1 MASNVDIKL
10 MAGLDIDSS
19 IPQIKDDIA
28 QIQKKLEAAGIKI
41 NLVAEIDEQL
51 KDSLK
56 KLSGNKDMVSS
67 GKQLGEN
74 LAASLINGYNIK
86 SKDAQRQIK
95 NLTRSIFQMSF
106 DEIKTGKDNPEFLNT
121 FNQLGEVVKNNANII
136 KERMGIYDA
145 FYRYFQGLSNIK
157 IPKIVQNDKD
167 WNDLRKVYAGK
178 FVTDPKKKGIP
189 LDSIYQ
195 EMAPK
200 FTDLFSGTPDQT
212 KQFEEI
218 VKAVKLYQNDIN
230 GLEPV
235 NLKKAV
241 GWEDNMWSDLL
252 SDIGVM
258 REQIKAQMPQ
268 IEEEVKA
275 SAQNIKKSL
284 MDIDVSFDSAGVEQ
298 LTEKVKGYFTSLDG
312 ISDENVKLQFFKN
325 GNEDITSFNATIDK
339 GRGIIEKYNFAL
351 NSMGQYVY
359 SGGSVIDT
367 TGKDFAALTT
377 KASEYQQKLEL
388 LKTTYKDFLSGD
400 SANNPFKKLVD
411 SIDFS
416 NITDRGSLDEM
427 VSKLK
432 QATEQAKTFNAEIT
446 KKWSSN
452 AAEKL
457 EQYIKELPS
466 DLDYLEAKFK
476 GANFKMPE
484 NIVQSFA
491 NMRKEIKE
499 INNTQ
504 DPQQKI
510 EAYNRL
516 TAELNDVTKQ
526 YKQLN
531 LEQKNAE
538 KDSKLQTNKNLF
550 STNID
555 TWMNKNTAAAKVFS
569 EQLSDIKSKL
579 STADA
584 VEFDNLKRQFL
595 NIEAEAKQM
604 GLTTSGVV
612 KEIKEGFN
620 SAVTNVVSFTA
631 AMSTFRKMVDTAKS
645 LDTSLFNLQVA
656 TGQTRE
662 ETKGLMNTYNQMA
675 KELGSTTNEIA
686 EAADAWLRQG
696 RSIDE
701 TNELIK
707 DSAILSKIGM
717 IDSADATEYLTSSLN
732 GFKLSADS
740 ALAVISKLN
749 AVDMNAA
756 ASAGGIAES
765 MSKTASSAQ
774 QAGVSIDQLIGMIAT
789 LTDVSQASPE
799 NVGTAMKSIISRYTQ
814 VKANKFVDYESGDDL
829 SNVEKVLAKV
839 GVKIRDGVTDFRD
852 LGDVLD
858 ELADKWNT
866 LNDVEQNSISYN
878 LFGSYQSNFGRILL
892 SNWDKVEKL
901 TEMSENSSTE
911 ALDKFS
917 AYTDS
922 VQSHINSMIASY
934 EHLASVI
941 ADSEFLKGAA
951 DTGAAFLDT
960 ISAIIDKLGVMST
973 AMGAITAGAAL
984 KGHTIGVF
992 DNNGTDITFLGKTL
1006 EEMKQASAEGQK
1018 FGGLF
1023 TSNVIQPISNAQSV
1037 IDNYNKLVANQCVNQ
1052 DRINRLTDDLDM
1064 RKYLSGLNGAEAG
1077 MKGYTASLN
1086 MGTAATI
1093 GLKVATVALNM
1104 AFNMA
1109 VMAAVTASVSFL
1121 VNKYKELNPTVEEAT
1136 SALEENQ
1143 NELQKHTDKIEELSN
1158 QLKEAQDR
1166 LEELNDVGGIKSLTD
1181 QEEVDRLKNVTEEL
1195 KTQLAVEKERIAL
1208 KARDTLSSAEKAY
1221 HAYDPK
1227 YTDQGDEWKPQAVGA
1242 HGAYVPGSNGGKMS
1256 NSPVEELD
1264 NTIKAYEKAYEQL
1277 QQMQAEIDQ
1286 ASAEGN
1292 SSVVQ
1297 KLTTDYQNKQQELVG
1312 IRQHAYDTY
1321 TIVNG
1326 VNSAFKDISKS
1337 GEVLTTA
1344 EQSMF
1349 DETSRGIDVYNDF
1362 LGTIQKTAVNVDD
1375 LTDKTD
1381 TYSDEAEQSAQAQ
1394 EDLNAALKKT
1404 PEGKQ
1409 IAAINEMSTGFE
1421 KIDKIMKDV
1430 KDKGTFD
1437 YSNLADTNFTKAFS
1451 GMDSYDNFIKTV
1463 STYPSDLGKCQDA
1476 FNDLVTDF
1484 LNSSGIID
1492 NLTDDTADLTIA
1504 MLSNMGVSNAEE
1516 LVTEAL
1522 AAKHAQLAAQKY
1534 IDANAS
1540 NDLKDA
1546 TLDEY
1551 VQLLNE
1557 ASGSEVSKA
1566 ALAQLE
1572 LAKLA
1577 VNNVK
1582 IDTASDIEQVIA
1594 LANAAGASAA
1604 NLLELQRAESILGQI
1619 EAGTLDMDVPGNN
1632 LLADYANNTKNKLN
1646 NNTFKFEYEELDPEK
1661 FKKAIYDG
1669 GVKTNTPSKGSKG
1682 SQGAKDNSTID
1693 WISRSAD
1700 LLERESKRLET
1711 ALQDTWTAYTGLEEG
1726 DAERI
1731 NELFASLDTPD
1742 TSITDR
1748 LQEYADSLGM
1758 SMEELQ
1764 SMAADTSGLTGY
1776 DIDYIKKLFTMDLK
1790 PDSEGMNEL
1799 YEYANRFGMTLEQLK
1814 AASDSDNLPSQN
1826 DIDHI
1831 NTLFSR
1837 LDEPNQDS
1845 LDELNQ
1851 YANKLGLTLDELRN
1865 LAKDGGTT
1873 ESRQSIL
1880 TKLIEADQKSLDQA
1894 EQSLDYY
1901 KKSYE
1906 EYVSKVPDYRDKIEN
1921 GGTDIESFTGDQ
1933 KTQIENAM
1941 KAYDS
1946 MLDAQEK
1953 VKEFQKKIRDEKGT
1967 YYDTIVDKATK
1978 ENEKLA
1984 DANDLIQKQIDL
1996 LNTQGSIVSADMYEE
2011 MISNTGDQIDT
2022 YQQILQARQDELA
2035 DSMERGLKPGTEEWY
2050 SLTAAVMEAKG
2061 NIKDLEKAQ
2070 AEYEK
2075 QLRELPVTNLE
2086 KIGNIYQSI
2095 IDTIQ
2100 NWGAEMEA
2108 SGKTLNADYYQKLIN
2123 NANTSISNYKE
2134 EIEAIQDVM
2143 EDYNPGT
2150 DNWNE
2155 MNDKLQQCNSSISS
2169 LVQNMHK
2176 WNEELLNLPIQKI
2189 SDASDSLSKIVD
2201 GLNDVKSEHETVI
2214 SAVTGAISDE
2224 IDRLNDE
2231 KEAYEDTINDQKEA
2245 LQDRMD
2251 LLDKQN
2257 EKLKLQAQYEQAL
2270 YDLENATTQKTEKV
2284 IRNGELTYEANA
2296 DNLRNAQE
2304 TVQDSLAALKKQE
2317 LQDQMDAL
2325 DDALD
2330 DYNDKL
2336 QDTLDSLQKI
2346 SDKWSEIA
2354 SKKEQA
2360 DNEKTAT
2367 DILGKNWK
2375 DKVLSGN
2382 DNDIF
2387 QMFSKLYTDNV
2398 DQINKYQEQIDSTEH
2413 ISSLI
2418 QEYIDSYKA
2427 GTLTYEEAQ
2436 AGIHDLVSQ
2445 MNQKMSAMDNLQ
2457 NIYNYMGKV
2466 YDTAANGDAVFGGI
2480 QKAFKESGDQLISSL
2495 EQYQANA
2502 GLISESM
2509 SSWQQLTNNVESIK
2523 DILEDV
2529 KDNLKDTE
2537 RDSDSKKD
2545 KDDNVRGSGNSRATG
2560 KHSSKSVYG
2569 SSGFSAE
2576 KHHSGV
2582 FSGAVG
2588 SSSADKTDKIKV
2600 LEAEK
2605 LGPNEIPTVL
2615 ERGEMVFIP
2624 EQVQKFAEIL
2634 GTTAY
2639 VPDRSW
2645 MKSMYPSTTVNTKPN
2660 VVNVSVG
2667 DVKLTDVR
2675 DVDGFAKA
2683 MGRDFVPLARQAL
2696 ARF

>member
-56 KLSGNKDMVSS
+56 KLSNNKDVATS

-106 DEIKTGKDNPEFLNT
+106 NEIKSGKDNPEFLNT

-136 KERMGIYDA
+136 KERMGIYDD
-145 FYRYFQGLSNIK
+145 FYEYFQGLSKIK
-157 IPKIVQNDKD
+157 IPDIVQQDLGKD
-167 WNDLRKVYAGK
+167 WDSMRKVAARK
-178 FVTDPKKKGIP
+178 FVTNKNGIE

-195 EMAPK
+195 EMSDK
-200 FTDLFSGTPDQT
+200 YKDIFTGTTDQT
-212 KQFEEI
+212 EQFREI
-218 VKAVKLYQNDIN
+218 VNAIKAYRADI
-230 GLEPV
+230 GQLEPV
-235 NLKKAV
+235 DPSKIT
-241 GWEDNMWSDLL
+241 GFEDNMWSDLL

-268 IEEEVKA
+268 IEEEVKV

-325 GNEDITSFNATIDK
+325 GNEDIASFNATIDK

-351 NSMGQYVY
+351 NNMGQYVY
-359 SGGSVIDT
+359 SGGNIIDT
-367 TGKDFAALTT
+367 TGKDFAALTA

-400 SANNPFKKLVD
+400 SANNPFKQLVD

-457 EQYIKELPS
+457 DQYIKELPA

-504 DPQQKI
+504 DPQKKI

-526 YKQLN
+526 YKQLSI
-531 LEQKNAE
+531 EQKNAE

-569 EQLSDIKSKL
+569 EQLTDIKTKL
-579 STADA
+579 STADS

-595 NIEAEAKQM
+595 NIQAEAKQM

-717 IDSADATEYLTSSLN
+717 IDSADATEYLTSALN
-732 GFKLSADS
+732 GYKLSADS

-756 ASAGGIAES
+756 ANAGGIAES

-858 ELADKWNT
+858 ELAGKWNT
-866 LNDVEQNSISYN
+866 LNDVEQNAISYN

-901 TEMSENSSTE
+901 TEISENSSTE

-1109 VMAAVTASVSFL
+1109 VVAAVTASISFL

-1143 NELQKHTDKIEELSN
+1143 NELQQHTNKVEELSAK
-1158 QLKEAQDR
+1158 LKETQDR

-1195 KTQLAVEKERIAL
+1195 KTQLSVEKERQAL
-1208 KARDTLSSAEKAY
+1208 KARETLESADKAYKSYDQLYTSDGSVIGGKEEAMAYGSSNPAQEMEYTIAAYKRVQEEYDRITQEMANGGNTDKLTQEQAKLSTELNDIRNNALALYDVINKVNGAEASITDAGQELSEAEKEQFKETERGVGLYA
-1221 HAYDPK
+1221 DFLQFLK
-1227 YTDQGDEWKPQAVGA
+1227 TTSTYTD
-1242 HGAYVPGSNGGKMS
+1242 
-1256 NSPVEELD
+1256 
-1264 NTIKAYEKAYEQL
+1264 KAS
-1277 QQMQAEIDQ
+1277 D
-1286 ASAEGN
+1286 
-1292 SSVVQ
+1292 SV
-1297 KLTTDYQNKQQELVG
+1297 
-1312 IRQHAYDTY
+1312 
-1321 TIVNG
+1321 
-1326 VNSAFKDISKS
+1326 
-1337 GEVLTTA
+1337 
-1344 EQSMF
+1344 
-1349 DETSRGIDVYNDF
+1349 
-1362 LGTIQKTAVNVDD
+1362 
-1375 LTDKTD
+1375 D
-1381 TYSDEAEQSAQAQ
+1381 TYSDEAEQAAQAQ

-1409 IAAINEMSTGFE
+1409 IAAINEMYTGFE

-1451 GMDSYDNFIKTV
+1451 GMDSYDNFIKTI
-1463 STYPSDLGKCQDA
+1463 SAYPSDLGKCQDA

-1492 NLTDDTADLTIA
+1492 NLTDDTADLTTA

-1693 WISRSAD
+1693 WIKRSAE
-1700 LLERESKRLET
+1700 LLERESTRLQT
-1711 ALQDTWTAYTGLEEG
+1711 AIDDTWKAYTGLSQA
-1726 DAERI
+1726 DIERVQELFSMNLTPNSDEV
-1731 NELFASLDTPD
+1731 NELLD
-1742 TSITDR
+1742 
-1748 LQEYADSLGM
+1748 YADKLGV
-1758 SMEELQ
+1758 SIGELQ
-1764 SMAADTSGLTGY
+1764 DLANNNGL
-1776 DIDYIKKLFTMDLK
+1776 
-1790 PDSEGMNEL
+1790 
-1799 YEYANRFGMTLEQLK
+1799 
-1814 AASDSDNLPSQN
+1814 
-1826 DIDHI
+1826 
-1831 NTLFSR
+1831 
-1837 LDEPNQDS
+1837 
-1845 LDELNQ
+1845 
-1851 YANKLGLTLDELRN
+1851 
-1865 LAKDGGTT
+1865 
-1873 ESRQSIL
+1873 ESRQSL
-1880 TKLIEADQKSLDQA
+1880 LEQLIDVDKHRLDQGID
-1894 EQSLDYY
+1894 SLNYY
-1901 KKSYE
+1901 KNSYE
-1906 EYVSKVPDYRDKIEN
+1906 EYVAKVPEYRDKIEN
-1921 GGTDIESFTGDQ
+1921 GGIDIESFSGDE
-1933 KTQIENAM
+1933 KTKIENAM
-1941 KAYDS
+1941 NAYNS
-1946 MLDAQEK
+1946 YLD
-1953 VKEFQKKIRDEKGT
+1953 QKKTNLELSNTIRDNELK
-1967 YYDTIVDKATK
+1967 YYTIAIDEIDKKNARLS
-1978 ENEKLA
+1978 NS
-1984 DANDLIQKQIDL
+1984 NDLIQKQIDL
-1996 LNTQGSIVSADMYEE
+1996 LNTQGVTVSSSMYDQL
-2011 MISNTGDQIDT
+2011 ISNTEGQIG
-2022 YQQILQARQDELA
+2022 YQQEKLQKQKDQLIKAI
-2035 DSMERGLKPGTEEWY
+2035 TEEDLKVGSDKWY
-2050 SLTAAVMEAKG
+2050 ELNDEIMSTEG

-2086 KIGNIYQSI
+2086 KLGNIYQSI
-2095 IDTIQ
+2095 LDTIQ

-2108 SGKTLNADYYQKLIN
+2108 SGKTLDTDYYQKLIN

-2270 YDLENATTQKTEKV
+2270 YDLENTTTQKTEKV

-2304 TVQDSLAALKKQE
+2304 SVQDALAALKKQE

-2436 AGIHDLVSQ
+2436 AGIRDLVSQ

-2466 YDTAANGDAVFGGI
+2466 YDTAADGNSVFAGI
-2480 QKAFKESGDQLISSL
+2480 QKAFSESGNQLISSL

-2588 SSSADKTDKIKV
+2588 SSSADKTDKIRV

-2605 LGPNEIPTVL
+2605 LGPNEIPAVL
-2615 ERGEMVFIP
+2615 ERGEMVFTP
-2624 EQVQKFAEIL
+2624 EQMEKLVASFSA
-2634 GTTAY
+2634 TAY
-2639 VPDRSW
+2639 VPDNSW
-2645 MKSMYPSTTVNTKPN
+2645 IKNMYPSATVNTKPN
-2660 VVNVSVG
+2660 IVNVSVG

-2683 MGRDFVPLARQAL
+2683 MGKDFVPLARQAL

>member
-1 MASNVDIKL
+1 MANNVDIQL
-10 MAGLDIDSS
+10 LAGLDIDKSL
-19 IPQIKDDIA
+19 PEIKEDI
-28 QIQKKLEAAGIKI
+28 KSLESRLNAAGIKI
-41 NLVAEIDEQL
+41 NLSANVDEKLMQVIKNLGKDKSVAA
-51 KDSLK
+51 
-56 KLSGNKDMVSS
+56 S

-74 LAASLINGYNIK
+74 LAVSLINGYNIK
-86 SKDAQRQIK
+86 SKKAQRQIK

-200 FTDLFSGTPDQT
+200 FPDLFSGTPDQT

-252 SDIGVM
+252 SDIGIM

-268 IEEEVKA
+268 IEEKVKA

-298 LTEKVKGYFTSLDG
+298 LTEKVKGYFISLDG

-351 NSMGQYVY
+351 NNMGQYVY
-359 SGGSVIDT
+359 SGGSIIDT

-388 LKTTYKDFLSGD
+388 LKTTYKDFLFGD
-400 SANNPFKKLVD
+400 SANNPFKQLVD
-411 SIDFS
+411 SIDFT

-427 VSKLK
+427 VAKLK

-516 TAELNDVTKQ
+516 TSELNNVTKQ
-526 YKQLN
+526 YKQLSI
-531 LEQKNAE
+531 EQKNAE
-538 KDSKLQTNKNLF
+538 KDSKLQANKNLF

-569 EQLSDIKSKL
+569 EQLTDIKTKL
-579 STADA
+579 STADS

-595 NIEAEAKQM
+595 NIQAEAKQM

-675 KELGSTTNEIA
+675 RELGSTTNEIA

-717 IDSADATEYLTSSLN
+717 IDSADATEYLTSALN
-732 GFKLSADS
+732 GYKLSADN

-756 ASAGGIAES
+756 ADAGGIAES

-858 ELADKWNT
+858 ELAGKWNT
-866 LNDVEQNSISYN
+866 LNDVEQNAISYN

-901 TEMSENSSTE
+901 TEISENSSTE

-934 EHLASVI
+934 ENLASAI

-960 ISAIIDKLGVMST
+960 ISAIIAKLGVMST
-973 AMGAITAGAAL
+973 AMGAVTAGAAL
-984 KGHTIGVF
+984 KGRTIGVF

-1086 MGTAATI
+1086 MGTAATM

-1143 NELQKHTDKIEELSN
+1143 NELQQYNDKVKELSN
-1158 QLKEAQDR
+1158 QLKETQDR
-1166 LEELNDVGGIKSLTD
+1166 LEDLNGVGGIKSLTD

-1195 KTQLAVEKERIAL
+1195 KTQLSVEKERQAL
-1208 KARDTLSSAEKAY
+1208 KARETLESADKAYKSYDQLYTSDGSVIGGKEEAMAYGSSNPAQEMEYTIAAYKRVQDEYDRITQEMANGGNTDKLTQEQAKLSTELNDIRNNALALYDVINKVNGAEASITDAGQELSEAEKEQFKETERGVGLYADFLQY
-1221 HAYDPK
+1221 LK
-1227 YTDQGDEWKPQAVGA
+1227 TTSTYTD
-1242 HGAYVPGSNGGKMS
+1242 
-1256 NSPVEELD
+1256 
-1264 NTIKAYEKAYEQL
+1264 KAS
-1277 QQMQAEIDQ
+1277 D
-1286 ASAEGN
+1286 
-1292 SSVVQ
+1292 SV
-1297 KLTTDYQNKQQELVG
+1297 
-1312 IRQHAYDTY
+1312 
-1321 TIVNG
+1321 
-1326 VNSAFKDISKS
+1326 
-1337 GEVLTTA
+1337 
-1344 EQSMF
+1344 
-1349 DETSRGIDVYNDF
+1349 
-1362 LGTIQKTAVNVDD
+1362 
-1375 LTDKTD
+1375 D
-1381 TYSDEAEQSAQAQ
+1381 TYSDEAEQAAQAQ

-1409 IAAINEMSTGFE
+1409 ISAINEMSIGFE

-1437 YSNLADTNFTKAFS
+1437 YSNLADINFTKAFS
-1451 GMDSYDNFIKTV
+1451 GLDSYDSFIKTI

-1476 FNDLVTDF
+1476 FNSLVTDF
-1484 LNSSGIID
+1484 INASGIID
-1492 NLTDDTADLTIA
+1492 NLTDDTADLTTA

-1540 NDLKDA
+1540 NDLQDA
-1546 TLDEY
+1546 TLAEY
-1551 VQLLNE
+1551 VQFLNE
-1557 ASGSEVSKA
+1557 ASGADVSQT

-1572 LAKLA
+1572 LQKIA
-1577 VNNVK
+1577 VNKVK
-1582 IDTASDIEQVIA
+1582 IDTASDIDQIIA
-1594 LANAAGASAA
+1594 MANAAGASAES
-1604 NLLELQRAESILGQI
+1604 LLKLQRAKSILGQV

-1632 LLADYANNTKNKLN
+1632 LLEAYANNTVNQIESGM
-1646 NNTFKFEYEELDPEK
+1646 FDFDFQELDPEK
-1661 FKKAIYDG
+1661 FKKAVYDG
-1669 GVKTNTPSKGSKG
+1669 GVKTNTPSKGSG
-1682 SQGAKDNSTID
+1682 SKDKSAKENSTID
-1693 WISRSAD
+1693 WIKRSAE
-1700 LLERESKRLET
+1700 LLERESTRLQT
-1711 ALQDTWTAYTGLEEG
+1711 AIDDTWQAYTGLSQA
-1726 DAERI
+1726 DIERVQELFNMNLAPNSDEV
-1731 NELFASLDTPD
+1731 NELLD
-1742 TSITDR
+1742 
-1748 LQEYADSLGM
+1748 YADKLGV
-1758 SMEELQ
+1758 SIGELQ
-1764 SMAADTSGLTGY
+1764 DLANNNGL
-1776 DIDYIKKLFTMDLK
+1776 
-1790 PDSEGMNEL
+1790 
-1799 YEYANRFGMTLEQLK
+1799 
-1814 AASDSDNLPSQN
+1814 
-1826 DIDHI
+1826 
-1831 NTLFSR
+1831 
-1837 LDEPNQDS
+1837 
-1845 LDELNQ
+1845 
-1851 YANKLGLTLDELRN
+1851 
-1865 LAKDGGTT
+1865 
-1873 ESRQSIL
+1873 ESRQSL
-1880 TKLIEADQKSLDQA
+1880 LEQLIDVDKHRLDQGID
-1894 EQSLDYY
+1894 SLNYY
-1901 KKSYE
+1901 KNSYE
-1906 EYVSKVPDYRDKIEN
+1906 EYVAKVPEYRDKIEN
-1921 GGTDIESFTGDQ
+1921 GGIDIESFSGDE
-1933 KTQIENAM
+1933 KTNIENAM
-1941 KAYDS
+1941 NAYDS
-1946 MLDAQEK
+1946 YLD
-1953 VKEFQKKIRDEKGT
+1953 QKKTNLELSNTIRDNELK
-1967 YYDTIVDKATK
+1967 YYTIAIDEIDKKNARLS
-1978 ENEKLA
+1978 NS
-1984 DANDLIQKQIDL
+1984 NDLIQKQIDL
-1996 LNTQGSIVSADMYEE
+1996 LNTQGVTVSSSMYDQL
-2011 MISNTGDQIDT
+2011 ISNTEGQIG
-2022 YQQILQARQDELA
+2022 YQQEKLQKQKDQLVKAI
-2035 DSMERGLKPGTEEWY
+2035 TEEDLKVGSDKWY
-2050 SLTAAVMEAKG
+2050 ELNDEIMSTEG
-2061 NIKDLEKAQ
+2061 SIKDLEKAQ

-2086 KIGNIYQSI
+2086 KLGTIYQNI
-2095 IDTIQ
+2095 LDTIQ
-2100 NWGAEMEA
+2100 NWGSEMEA
-2108 SGKTLNADYYQKLIN
+2108 SGKKLNADYYQKLIN
-2123 NANTSISNYKE
+2123 SADESISNYKE
-2134 EIEAIQDVM
+2134 EIKAIQDVM
-2143 EDYNPGT
+2143 EDYDPGT

-2176 WNEELLNLPIQKI
+2176 WNEELLNLPIERI
-2189 SDASDSLSKIVD
+2189 TDASDSLSKIVE
-2201 GLNDVKSEHETVI
+2201 GLNEVKSEHETVI

-2304 TVQDSLAALKKQE
+2304 SVQDSLAALKKQE
-2317 LQDQMDAL
+2317 LQDQIDAL
-2325 DDALD
+2325 DDALN

-2336 QDTLDSLQKI
+2336 QDTLDNLQKI

-2354 SKKEQA
+2354 SKKEQQV
-2360 DNEKTAT
+2360 NENTAT
-2367 DILGKNWK
+2367 DILGKGWK

-2382 DNDIF
+2382 DADIF
-2387 QMFSKLYTDNV
+2387 QMFSKLYSDNV

-2466 YDTAANGDAVFGGI
+2466 YDTAADGNSVFAGI
-2480 QKAFKESGDQLISSL
+2480 QKAFSESGNQLISSL

-2537 RDSDSKKD
+2537 RDRDDD
-2545 KDDNVRGSGNSRATG
+2545 KDSGSKSHVTG

-2582 FSGAVG
+2582 FSGIVG
-2588 SSSADKTDKIKV
+2588 SSSADKTNKIKV

-2605 LGPNEIPTVL
+2605 LEPNEVPAIL
-2615 ERGEMVFIP
+2615 EHGEMVFTP
-2624 EQVQKFAEIL
+2624 EQVQKFAECL
-2634 GTTAY
+2634 GTTTY

-2645 MKSMYPSTTVNTKPN
+2645 MKNMYIKPNINEKPNTVNI
-2660 VVNVSVG
+2660 SMG
-2667 DVKLTDVR
+2667 DIKLTDVR

-2683 MGRDFVPLARQAL
+2683 FARDAKPLIRQAMGRDMR
-2696 ARF
+2696 

>member
-19 IPQIKDDIA
+19 VPQIKDDIA

-200 FTDLFSGTPDQT
+200 FPDLFSGTPDQT

-252 SDIGVM
+252 SDIGIM

-284 MDIDVSFDSAGVEQ
+284 MDIDVSFDSNGVEQ

-351 NSMGQYVY
+351 NNMGQYVY
-359 SGGSVIDT
+359 SGGNIIDT

-377 KASEYQQKLEL
+377 KASEYQQKFEL

-400 SANNPFKKLVD
+400 SANNPFKQLVD
-411 SIDFS
+411 SIDFT
-416 NITDRGSLDEM
+416 NITDRGSLDKM
-427 VSKLK
+427 VAKLK

-516 TAELNDVTKQ
+516 TSELNNVTKQ
-526 YKQLN
+526 YKQLSI
-531 LEQKNAE
+531 EQKNAE
-538 KDSKLQTNKNLF
+538 KDSKLQANKNLF

-569 EQLSDIKSKL
+569 EQLTDIKTKL
-579 STADA
+579 STADS

-595 NIEAEAKQM
+595 NIQAEAKQM

-686 EAADAWLRQG
+686 EAADTWLRQG

-756 ASAGGIAES
+756 ADAGGIAES

-858 ELADKWNT
+858 ELAGKWNT
-866 LNDVEQNSISYN
+866 LNDVEQNAISYN

-892 SNWDKVEKL
+892 SNWDKVNKL
-901 TEMSENSSTE
+901 TQISENSSTE
-911 ALDKFS
+911 ALNKFA

-922 VQSHINSMIASY
+922 VDAHINSMIASY

-960 ISAIIDKLGVMST
+960 ISAIINKLGVMST

-984 KGHTIGVF
+984 KGHTLGVF

-1037 IDNYNKLVANQCVNQ
+1037 IDNYNRLVQNQCVNQ
-1052 DRINRLTDDLDM
+1052 NRINKLTDDLDM

-1077 MKGYTASLN
+1077 MKGYIASLN
-1086 MGTAATI
+1086 MGTAATV

-1104 AFNMA
+1104 AFNIA
-1109 VMAAVTASVSFL
+1109 VVGAVTAGVTFL
-1121 VNKYKELNPTVEEAT
+1121 VNKYKELNPTIEEAT
-1136 SALEENQ
+1136 RSLEENQ
-1143 NELQKHTDKIEELSN
+1143 SELQKHADKVEELGKK
-1158 QLKEAQDR
+1158 LKEAQDK
-1166 LEELNDVGGIKSLTD
+1166 LEELNGVGGIKSLTD

-1195 KTQLAVEKERIAL
+1195 KTQLAVEKERQAL
-1208 KARDTLSSAEKAY
+1208 KARETLGSADKAY
-1221 HAYDPK
+1221 RSYDQLYTSDGSVIGGKEEAMAYGSSNPAQEMEYTIAAYKRVQDEYDRITQEMANGGNTDK
-1227 YTDQGDEWKPQAVGA
+1227 LTQEQAKLSTELNDIRNNALALYDVINKVNGAEASITNAGQELSEVEKEQFKETERGVGLYADFLKYLKTTSTYTD
-1242 HGAYVPGSNGGKMS
+1242 N
-1256 NSPVEELD
+1256 
-1264 NTIKAYEKAYEQL
+1264 
-1277 QQMQAEIDQ
+1277 
-1286 ASAEGN
+1286 ASD
-1292 SSVVQ
+1292 SV
-1297 KLTTDYQNKQQELVG
+1297 
-1312 IRQHAYDTY
+1312 
-1321 TIVNG
+1321 
-1326 VNSAFKDISKS
+1326 
-1337 GEVLTTA
+1337 
-1344 EQSMF
+1344 
-1349 DETSRGIDVYNDF
+1349 
-1362 LGTIQKTAVNVDD
+1362 
-1375 LTDKTD
+1375 D
-1381 TYSDEAEQSAQAQ
+1381 TYSDEAEQAAQAQ

-1451 GMDSYDNFIKTV
+1451 GMDSYDNFIKTI

-1476 FNDLVTDF
+1476 FNSLVTDF
-1484 LNSSGIID
+1484 LNGSGIID
-1492 NLTDDTADLTIA
+1492 NLTDDTADLTTA

-1551 VQLLNE
+1551 VQFLNE

-1604 NLLELQRAESILGQI
+1604 NLLELQRAESILGQV

-1632 LLADYANNTKNKLN
+1632 MLLDYANNTKNKLN

-1661 FKKAIYDG
+1661 FKKAVYDG
-1669 GVKTNTPSKGSKG
+1669 GVKTNTPSKGSSG
-1682 SQGAKDNSTID
+1682 SKGAKENSTID
-1693 WISRSAD
+1693 WIKRSAE
-1700 LLERESKRLET
+1700 LLERESTRLQT
-1711 ALQDTWTAYTGLEEG
+1711 AIDDTWKAYTGLSQA
-1726 DAERI
+1726 DIERVQELFSMNLTPNSDEV
-1731 NELFASLDTPD
+1731 NELLD
-1742 TSITDR
+1742 
-1748 LQEYADSLGM
+1748 YADKLGV
-1758 SMEELQ
+1758 SIGELQ
-1764 SMAADTSGLTGY
+1764 DLANNNGLESSQS
-1776 DIDYIKKLFTMDLK
+1776 L
-1790 PDSEGMNEL
+1790 
-1799 YEYANRFGMTLEQLK
+1799 LEQL
-1814 AASDSDNLPSQN
+1814 
-1826 DIDHI
+1826 IDVDKQ
-1831 NTLFSR
+1831 R
-1837 LDEPNQDS
+1837 LDQGIDS
-1845 LDELNQ
+1845 LN
-1851 YANKLGLTLDELRN
+1851 
-1865 LAKDGGTT
+1865 
-1873 ESRQSIL
+1873 
-1880 TKLIEADQKSLDQA
+1880 
-1894 EQSLDYY
+1894 YY
-1901 KKSYE
+1901 KNSYE
-1906 EYVSKVPDYRDKIEN
+1906 EYVAKVPEYRDKIEN
-1921 GGTDIESFTGDQ
+1921 GGIDIESFSGDE
-1933 KTQIENAM
+1933 KTKIENAM
-1941 KAYDS
+1941 NAYDS
-1946 MLDAQEK
+1946 YLN
-1953 VKEFQKKIRDEKGT
+1953 QKKTNLELSNTIRDNELK
-1967 YYDTIVDKATK
+1967 YYTIAIDEIDKKNARLS
-1978 ENEKLA
+1978 NS
-1984 DANDLIQKQIDL
+1984 NDLIQKQIDL
-1996 LNTQGSIVSADMYEE
+1996 LNTQGVTVSSSMYDQL
-2011 MISNTGDQIDT
+2011 ISNTEGQIG
-2022 YQQILQARQDELA
+2022 YQQEKLQKQKDQLIKAITE
-2035 DSMERGLKPGTEEWY
+2035 EGLKVGSDKWYELNDEIMSTEG
-2050 SLTAAVMEAKG
+2050 S
-2061 NIKDLEKAQ
+2061 IKDLEKAQ

-2075 QLRELPVTNLE
+2075 QLRELPITNLE
-2086 KIGNIYQSI
+2086 KLGTIYQNI
-2095 IDTIQ
+2095 LDTIQ

-2143 EDYNPGT
+2143 SDYDPGT

-2466 YDTAANGDAVFGGI
+2466 YDTAADGNSVFAGI
-2480 QKAFKESGDQLISSL
+2480 QKAFSESGNQLISSL

-2537 RDSDSKKD
+2537 RDRDDD
-2545 KDDNVRGSGNSRATG
+2545 KDSGSKSHVTG

-2605 LGPNEIPTVL
+2605 LEPNEIPAVL
-2615 ERGEMVFIP
+2615 ERGEMVFTP
-2624 EQVQKFAEIL
+2624 EQMEKLVASFSA
-2634 GTTAY
+2634 TAY
-2639 VPDRSW
+2639 VPDNSW
-2645 MKSMYPSTTVNTKPN
+2645 IKNMYPSATVNTKPN

>member
-51 KDSLK
+51 KGSLK
-56 KLSGNKDMVSS
+56 KLSGNKDVATS

-200 FTDLFSGTPDQT
+200 FPDLFSGTPDQT

-252 SDIGVM
+252 SDIGIM

-284 MDIDVSFDSAGVEQ
+284 MDIDVSFDSNGVEQ

-351 NSMGQYVY
+351 NNMGQYVY
-359 SGGSVIDT
+359 SGGNIIDT

-400 SANNPFKKLVD
+400 SANNPFKQLVD
-411 SIDFS
+411 SIDFT

-427 VSKLK
+427 VAKLK

-555 TWMNKNTAAAKVFS
+555 TWMNKNTTAAKVFS
-569 EQLSDIKSKL
+569 EQLTDIKTKL
-579 STADA
+579 STADS

-595 NIEAEAKQM
+595 NIQAEAKQM

-839 GVKIRDGVTDFRD
+839 DVKIRDGVTDFRD

-858 ELADKWNT
+858 ELAGKWNT
-866 LNDVEQNSISYN
+866 LNDVEQNAISYN

-901 TEMSENSSTE
+901 TEISENSSTE

-973 AMGAITAGAAL
+973 AMGAVTAGAAL
-984 KGHTIGVF
+984 KGHTLGVF

-1381 TYSDEAEQSAQAQ
+1381 TYSDEAEQAAQAQ

-1492 NLTDDTADLTIA
+1492 NLTDDTADLTTA

-1551 VQLLNE
+1551 VQFLNE

-1582 IDTASDIEQVIA
+1582 IDTSSDIDQIIA
-1594 LANAAGASAA
+1594 MANAAGASAA
-1604 NLLELQRAESILGQI
+1604 NLLELQRAESILGQV

-1632 LLADYANNTKNKLN
+1632 MLLDYANNTKNKLN

-1661 FKKAIYDG
+1661 FKKAVYDG
-1669 GVKTNTPSKGSKG
+1669 GVKSNTPSKGSSG
-1682 SQGAKDNSTID
+1682 SKGAKDNSTID

-1711 ALQDTWTAYTGLEEG
+1711 ALQDTWTAYTGLSEE
-1726 DAERI
+1726 DIERVQ
-1731 NELFASLDTPD
+1731 ELFNMPLSPDSKEVDELMDYASKLGI
-1742 TSITDR
+1742 SI
-1748 LQEYADSLGM
+1748 G
-1758 SMEELQ
+1758 ELQ
-1764 SMAADTSGLTGY
+1764 KLSENGGL
-1776 DIDYIKKLFTMDLK
+1776 
-1790 PDSEGMNEL
+1790 
-1799 YEYANRFGMTLEQLK
+1799 
-1814 AASDSDNLPSQN
+1814 
-1826 DIDHI
+1826 
-1831 NTLFSR
+1831 
-1837 LDEPNQDS
+1837 
-1845 LDELNQ
+1845 
-1851 YANKLGLTLDELRN
+1851 
-1865 LAKDGGTT
+1865 

-1880 TKLIEADQKSLDQA
+1880 TQKIDADQKSLDQA
-1894 EQSLDYY
+1894 KESLDYY
-1901 KKSYE
+1901 KQSYE
-1906 EYVSKVPDYRDKIEN
+1906 EYVSKVPEYRDKIEN
-1921 GGTDIESFTGDQ
+1921 GGTDIESFTSDQ
-1933 KTQIENAM
+1933 KAQID
-1941 KAYDS
+1941 KAIQAFDS
-1946 MLDAQEK
+1946 WKDSEEK
-1953 VKEFQKKIRDEKGT
+1953 VKELQKTIRDEKGT
-1967 YYDTIVDKATK
+1967 YYDNIVDGATK

-2011 MISNTGDQIDT
+2011 MMSNTEQQIDL
-2022 YQQILQARQDELA
+2022 YRQIQKTREDELYA
-2035 DSMERGLKPGTEEWY
+2035 RMNDEDDPLKVGTDEWY
-2050 SLTAAVMEAKG
+2050 NIMAAIAEAKG
-2061 NIKDLEKAQ
+2061 QVKSFEKEQ
-2070 AEYEK
+2070 ANLEK

-2095 IDTIQ
+2095 LDTIQ

-2108 SGKTLNADYYQKLIN
+2108 SGKTLDADYYQKLIN

-2176 WNEELLNLPIQKI
+2176 WNEELLKLPIDKI

-2284 IRNGELTYEANA
+2284 IRNGEMTYESNA

-2304 TVQDSLAALKKQE
+2304 SVQDALAALKKQE

-2354 SKKEQA
+2354 SKKEQQV
-2360 DNEKTAT
+2360 NETTAT

-2466 YDTAANGDAVFGGI
+2466 YDTAADGNSVFAGI
-2480 QKAFKESGDQLISSL
+2480 QKAFSESGNQLIASL

-2588 SSSADKTDKIKV
+2588 SSSADKTDKIRV

-2605 LGPNEIPTVL
+2605 LEPNEVPAVL
-2615 ERGEMVFIP
+2615 ERGEMVFTP
-2624 EQVQKFAEIL
+2624 EQMEKLVASFSA
-2634 GTTAY
+2634 TAY
-2639 VPDRSW
+2639 VPDNSW
-2645 MKSMYPSTTVNTKPN
+2645 IKNMYPSATVNTKPN
-2660 VVNVSVG
+2660 IVNVSVG

-2683 MGRDFVPLARQAL
+2683 MGKDFVPLARQAM

>member
-56 KLSGNKDMVSS
+56 KLSNNKDVATS

-106 DEIKTGKDNPEFLNT
+106 DEIKSGKDNPEFLNT
-121 FNQLGEVVKNNANII
+121 FNQLGNVVKNNANII

-145 FYRYFQGLSNIK
+145 FYKYFQGLSNIK

-200 FTDLFSGTPDQT
+200 FPDLFSGTPDQT

-284 MDIDVSFDSAGVEQ
+284 MDIDVSFDSAGVGQ

-351 NSMGQYVY
+351 NNMGQYVY
-359 SGGSVIDT
+359 SGGNIIDT

-388 LKTTYKDFLSGD
+388 LKTTYKDFLFGD
-400 SANNPFKKLVD
+400 SANNPFKQLVD
-411 SIDFS
+411 SIDFT

-427 VSKLK
+427 VAKLK

-457 EQYIKELPS
+457 EQYIKELPA

-484 NIVQSFA
+484 NIVQSFV

-516 TAELNDVTKQ
+516 TSELNNVTKQ
-526 YKQLN
+526 YKQLSI
-531 LEQKNAE
+531 EQKNAE
-538 KDSKLQTNKNLF
+538 KDSKLQANKNLF

-569 EQLSDIKSKL
+569 EQLTDIKTKL
-579 STADA
+579 STADS

-595 NIEAEAKQM
+595 NIQAEAKQM

-858 ELADKWNT
+858 ELAGKWNT
-866 LNDVEQNSISYN
+866 LNDVEQNAISYN

-901 TEMSENSSTE
+901 TEISENSSTE

-1109 VMAAVTASVSFL
+1109 VVAAVTASISFL

-1143 NELQKHTDKIEELSN
+1143 NELQQHTNKVEELSAK
-1158 QLKEAQDR
+1158 LKETQDR

-1195 KTQLAVEKERIAL
+1195 KTQLSVEKERQAL
-1208 KARDTLSSAEKAY
+1208 KARETLESADKAYKSYDQLYTSDGSVIGGKEEAMAYGSSNPAQEMEYTIAAYKRVQEEYDRITQEMANGGNTDKLTQEQAKLSTELNDIRNNALALYDVINKVNGAEASITDAGQELSEAEKEQFKETERGVGLYA
-1221 HAYDPK
+1221 DFLQFLK
-1227 YTDQGDEWKPQAVGA
+1227 TTSTYTD
-1242 HGAYVPGSNGGKMS
+1242 
-1256 NSPVEELD
+1256 
-1264 NTIKAYEKAYEQL
+1264 KAS
-1277 QQMQAEIDQ
+1277 D
-1286 ASAEGN
+1286 
-1292 SSVVQ
+1292 SV
-1297 KLTTDYQNKQQELVG
+1297 
-1312 IRQHAYDTY
+1312 
-1321 TIVNG
+1321 
-1326 VNSAFKDISKS
+1326 
-1337 GEVLTTA
+1337 
-1344 EQSMF
+1344 
-1349 DETSRGIDVYNDF
+1349 
-1362 LGTIQKTAVNVDD
+1362 
-1375 LTDKTD
+1375 D
-1381 TYSDEAEQSAQAQ
+1381 TYSDEAEQAAQAQ

-1409 IAAINEMSTGFE
+1409 IAAINEMYTGFE

-1451 GMDSYDNFIKTV
+1451 GMDSYDNFIKTI
-1463 STYPSDLGKCQDA
+1463 SAYPSDLGKCQDA

-1492 NLTDDTADLTIA
+1492 NLTDDTADLTTA

-1693 WISRSAD
+1693 WIKRSAE
-1700 LLERESKRLET
+1700 LLERESTRLQT
-1711 ALQDTWTAYTGLEEG
+1711 AIDDTWKAYTGLSQA
-1726 DAERI
+1726 DIERVQELFSMNLTPNSDEV
-1731 NELFASLDTPD
+1731 NELLD
-1742 TSITDR
+1742 
-1748 LQEYADSLGM
+1748 YADKLGV
-1758 SMEELQ
+1758 SIGELQ
-1764 SMAADTSGLTGY
+1764 DLANNNGL
-1776 DIDYIKKLFTMDLK
+1776 
-1790 PDSEGMNEL
+1790 
-1799 YEYANRFGMTLEQLK
+1799 
-1814 AASDSDNLPSQN
+1814 
-1826 DIDHI
+1826 
-1831 NTLFSR
+1831 
-1837 LDEPNQDS
+1837 
-1845 LDELNQ
+1845 
-1851 YANKLGLTLDELRN
+1851 
-1865 LAKDGGTT
+1865 
-1873 ESRQSIL
+1873 ESRQSL
-1880 TKLIEADQKSLDQA
+1880 LEQLIDVDKHRLDQGID
-1894 EQSLDYY
+1894 SLNYY
-1901 KKSYE
+1901 KNSYE
-1906 EYVSKVPDYRDKIEN
+1906 EYVAKVPEYRDKIEN
-1921 GGTDIESFTGDQ
+1921 GGIDIESFSGDE
-1933 KTQIENAM
+1933 KTKIENAM
-1941 KAYDS
+1941 NAYNS
-1946 MLDAQEK
+1946 YLD
-1953 VKEFQKKIRDEKGT
+1953 QKKTNLELSNTIRDNELK
-1967 YYDTIVDKATK
+1967 YYTIAIDEIDKKNARLS
-1978 ENEKLA
+1978 NS
-1984 DANDLIQKQIDL
+1984 NDLIQKQIDL
-1996 LNTQGSIVSADMYEE
+1996 LNTQGVTVSSSMYDQL
-2011 MISNTGDQIDT
+2011 ISNTEGQIG
-2022 YQQILQARQDELA
+2022 YQQEKLQKQKDQLIKAI
-2035 DSMERGLKPGTEEWY
+2035 TEEDLKVGSDKWY
-2050 SLTAAVMEAKG
+2050 ELNDEIMSTEG

-2086 KIGNIYQSI
+2086 KLGNIYQSI
-2095 IDTIQ
+2095 LDTIQ

-2108 SGKTLNADYYQKLIN
+2108 SGKTLDTDYYQKLIN

-2270 YDLENATTQKTEKV
+2270 YDLSTVTTQHIDKV
-2284 IRNGELTYEANA
+2284 VREGEITYESNA
-2296 DNLRNAQE
+2296 DNLRNAE
-2304 TVQDSLAALKKQE
+2304 ESVQDALAALKKQE

-2466 YDTAANGDAVFGGI
+2466 YDTAADGDAVFGGI

-2495 EQYQANA
+2495 QQYQANA

-2588 SSSADKTDKIKV
+2588 SSSADKTDKIRV

-2605 LGPNEIPTVL
+2605 LGPNEIPAVL
-2615 ERGEMVFIP
+2615 ERGEMVFTP
-2624 EQVQKFAEIL
+2624 EQMEKLVASFSA
-2634 GTTAY
+2634 TAY
-2639 VPDRSW
+2639 VPDNSW
-2645 MKSMYPSTTVNTKPN
+2645 IKNMYPSATVNTKPN
-2660 VVNVSVG
+2660 IVNVSVG

>member
-56 KLSGNKDMVSS
+56 KLSGNKDVATS

-106 DEIKTGKDNPEFLNT
+106 DEIKSGKDNPEFLNT

-189 LDSIYQ
+189 LDNIYQ

-200 FTDLFSGTPDQT
+200 FPDLFSGTPDQT

-351 NSMGQYVY
+351 NNMGQYVY
-359 SGGSVIDT
+359 SGGSIIDT

-400 SANNPFKKLVD
+400 SANNPFKQLVD
-411 SIDFS
+411 SIDFT

-427 VSKLK
+427 VAKLK

-476 GANFKMPE
+476 GTNFKMPE

-516 TAELNDVTKQ
+516 TSELNNVTKQ
-526 YKQLN
+526 YKQLSI
-531 LEQKNAE
+531 EQKNAE
-538 KDSKLQTNKNLF
+538 KDSKLQSNKNLF

-569 EQLSDIKSKL
+569 EQLTDIKTKL
-579 STADA
+579 STADS
-584 VEFDNLKRQFL
+584 VEFDNLKRQFQ

-675 KELGSTTNEIA
+675 RELGSTTNEIA

-858 ELADKWNT
+858 ELAGKWNT
-866 LNDVEQNSISYN
+866 LNDVEQNAISYN

-901 TEMSENSSTE
+901 TEISQNSSTE

-984 KGHTIGVF
+984 KGHTLGVF

-1052 DRINRLTDDLDM
+1052 NRINRLTDDLDM

-1086 MGTAATI
+1086 MGTAATM

-1104 AFNMA
+1104 AFNM
-1109 VMAAVTASVSFL
+1109 AVTASVSFL

-1143 NELQKHTDKIEELSN
+1143 NELQQHNDKVKELSN
-1158 QLKEAQDR
+1158 QLKETQDR
-1166 LEELNDVGGIKSLTD
+1166 LEELNGVGGIKSLTD
-1181 QEEVDRLKNVTEEL
+1181 QEEIDRLKNVTEEL
-1195 KTQLAVEKERIAL
+1195 KTQISVEKERQAL
-1208 KARDTLSSAEKAY
+1208 KARETLESADKAY
-1221 HAYDPK
+1221 KSYGQLYTSDGSVIGGKEEAMAYGSSNPAQEMEYTIAAYKRVQEEYDRITAEIANGGNTDK
-1227 YTDQGDEWKPQAVGA
+1227 LTQEQAKLSTELNDIRNNALALYDVINKVNGAEASITNAGQELSEVEKEQFKETERGVGLYADFLKYLKTTSTYTD
-1242 HGAYVPGSNGGKMS
+1242 
-1256 NSPVEELD
+1256 
-1264 NTIKAYEKAYEQL
+1264 KAA
-1277 QQMQAEIDQ
+1277 D
-1286 ASAEGN
+1286 
-1292 SSVVQ
+1292 SV
-1297 KLTTDYQNKQQELVG
+1297 
-1312 IRQHAYDTY
+1312 
-1321 TIVNG
+1321 
-1326 VNSAFKDISKS
+1326 
-1337 GEVLTTA
+1337 
-1344 EQSMF
+1344 
-1349 DETSRGIDVYNDF
+1349 
-1362 LGTIQKTAVNVDD
+1362 
-1375 LTDKTD
+1375 D
-1381 TYSDEAEQSAQAQ
+1381 TYSDEAEQAAQAQ

-1451 GMDSYDNFIKTV
+1451 GMDSYDNFIKTI

-1492 NLTDDTADLTIA
+1492 NLTDDTADLTTA

-1534 IDANAS
+1534 IDANAT

-1557 ASGSEVSKA
+1557 ASGSEVSKT

-1572 LAKLA
+1572 LAKIA
-1577 VNNVK
+1577 VNGVK
-1582 IDTASDIEQVIA
+1582 IDTSSDIDQVIA

-1604 NLLELQRAESILGQI
+1604 NLLELQRAESILGQV

-1632 LLADYANNTKNKLN
+1632 MLLDYANNTKNKLN

-1661 FKKAIYDG
+1661 FKKAVYDG
-1669 GVKTNTPSKGSKG
+1669 GVKSNTPSKGSSG

-1711 ALQDTWTAYTGLEEG
+1711 ALQDTWTAYTGLSEE
-1726 DAERI
+1726 DIERVQ
-1731 NELFASLDTPD
+1731 ELFNMPLS
-1742 TSITDR
+1742 
-1748 LQEYADSLGM
+1748 
-1758 SMEELQ
+1758 
-1764 SMAADTSGLTGY
+1764 
-1776 DIDYIKKLFTMDLK
+1776 
-1790 PDSEGMNEL
+1790 PDSKEV
-1799 YEYANRFGMTLEQLK
+1799 
-1814 AASDSDNLPSQN
+1814 
-1826 DIDHI
+1826 
-1831 NTLFSR
+1831 
-1837 LDEPNQDS
+1837 
-1845 LDELNQ
+1845 DELMD
-1851 YANKLGLTLDELRN
+1851 YANKLGISIGELQKLSEN
-1865 LAKDGGTT
+1865 GGL

-1880 TKLIEADQKSLDQA
+1880 TQKIDADQKSLDQA
-1894 EQSLDYY
+1894 KESLDYY
-1901 KKSYE
+1901 KQSYE
-1906 EYVSKVPDYRDKIEN
+1906 EYVSKVPEYRDKIEN
-1921 GGTDIESFTGDQ
+1921 GGTDIESFTSDQ
-1933 KTQIENAM
+1933 KAQIDKAIQAFDSWKDSEEN
-1941 KAYDS
+1941 
-1946 MLDAQEK
+1946 
-1953 VKEFQKKIRDEKGT
+1953 VKELQKKIRDEKGT
-1967 YYDTIVDKATK
+1967 YYDNIVDGATK

-2011 MISNTGDQIDT
+2011 MMSNTEQQIDL
-2022 YQQILQARQDELA
+2022 YRQIQKTREDELYA
-2035 DSMERGLKPGTEEWY
+2035 RMNDEDDPLKVGTDEWY
-2050 SLTAAVMEAKG
+2050 NIMAAIAEAKG
-2061 NIKDLEKAQ
+2061 QVKSFEKELANQ
-2070 AEYEK
+2070 EK

-2086 KIGNIYQSI
+2086 KLGNIYQSI
-2095 IDTIQ
+2095 LDTIQ

-2108 SGKTLNADYYQKLIN
+2108 SGKTLDADYYQKLIN

-2176 WNEELLNLPIQKI
+2176 WNEELLKLPIDKI

-2270 YDLENATTQKTEKV
+2270 YDLSTVTTQHIDKV
-2284 IRNGELTYEANA
+2284 VREGEITYESNA
-2296 DNLRNAQE
+2296 DNLRNAE
-2304 TVQDSLAALKKQE
+2304 ESVQDALAALKKQE

-2354 SKKEQA
+2354 SKKEQQV
-2360 DNEKTAT
+2360 NETTAT

-2398 DQINKYQEQIDSTEH
+2398 DQINKYQEQIDSTEY

-2436 AGIHDLVSQ
+2436 AGIRDLVSQ

-2480 QKAFKESGDQLISSL
+2480 QKAFKESGNQLISSL

-2605 LGPNEIPTVL
+2605 LGPNEIPAVL
-2615 ERGEMVFIP
+2615 ERGEMVFTP
-2624 EQVQKFAEIL
+2624 EQMEKLVASFSA
-2634 GTTAY
+2634 TAY
-2639 VPDRSW
+2639 VPDNSW
-2645 MKSMYPSTTVNTKPN
+2645 IKNMYPSATVNTKPN
-2660 VVNVSVG
+2660 IVNVSVG

-2683 MGRDFVPLARQAL
+2683 MGKDFVPLARQAM

>member
-56 KLSGNKDMVSS
+56 KLSNNKDVATS

-106 DEIKTGKDNPEFLNT
+106 DEIKSGKDNPEFLNT
-121 FNQLGEVVKNNANII
+121 FNQLGNVVKNNANII

-145 FYRYFQGLSNIK
+145 FYKYFQGLSNIK

-200 FTDLFSGTPDQT
+200 FPDLFSGTPDQT

-218 VKAVKLYQNDIN
+218 VKAVKLYQHDIN
-230 GLEPV
+230 GLKPV

-252 SDIGVM
+252 SDIGIM

-351 NSMGQYVY
+351 NNMGQYVY
-359 SGGSVIDT
+359 SGGSIIDT

-388 LKTTYKDFLSGD
+388 LKTTYKDFLFGD
-400 SANNPFKKLVD
+400 SANNPFKQLVD
-411 SIDFS
+411 SIDFT

-427 VSKLK
+427 VAKLK

-516 TAELNDVTKQ
+516 TSELNNVTKQ
-526 YKQLN
+526 YKQLSI
-531 LEQKNAE
+531 EQKNAE
-538 KDSKLQTNKNLF
+538 KDSKLQANKNLF

-569 EQLSDIKSKL
+569 EQLTDIKTKL
-579 STADA
+579 STADS

-595 NIEAEAKQM
+595 NIQAEAKQM

-858 ELADKWNT
+858 ELAGKWNT
-866 LNDVEQNSISYN
+866 LNDVEQNAISYN

-901 TEMSENSSTE
+901 TEISENSSTE

-1086 MGTAATI
+1086 MGTAATM

-1109 VMAAVTASVSFL
+1109 VMAAVTASISFL

-1143 NELQKHTDKIEELSN
+1143 NELQQHTNEVEELSAK
-1158 QLKEAQDR
+1158 LKETQDK
-1166 LEELNDVGGIKSLTD
+1166 LEELNNVGGIKSLTD

-1381 TYSDEAEQSAQAQ
+1381 TYSDEAEQAAQAQ

-1451 GMDSYDNFIKTV
+1451 GMDSYDNFIKTI
-1463 STYPSDLGKCQDA
+1463 SAYPSDLGKCQDA

-1492 NLTDDTADLTIA
+1492 NLTDDTAELTTA

-1551 VQLLNE
+1551 VQFLNE

-1582 IDTASDIEQVIA
+1582 IDTSSDIDQIIA
-1594 LANAAGASAA
+1594 MANAAGASAA
-1604 NLLELQRAESILGQI
+1604 NLLELQRAESILGQA
-1619 EAGTLDMDVPGNN
+1619 EAGTLDMNVPGNN
-1632 LLADYANNTKNKLN
+1632 LLLDYANNTKNKLN

-1661 FKKAIYDG
+1661 FKKAVYDG
-1669 GVKTNTPSKGSKG
+1669 GVKSNTPSKGSSG

-1711 ALQDTWTAYTGLEEG
+1711 ALQDTWTAYTGLSEE
-1726 DAERI
+1726 DIERVQ
-1731 NELFASLDTPD
+1731 ELFNMPLSPDSKEVDELMDYASKLGI
-1742 TSITDR
+1742 SI
-1748 LQEYADSLGM
+1748 G
-1758 SMEELQ
+1758 ELQ
-1764 SMAADTSGLTGY
+1764 KLSENGGL
-1776 DIDYIKKLFTMDLK
+1776 
-1790 PDSEGMNEL
+1790 
-1799 YEYANRFGMTLEQLK
+1799 
-1814 AASDSDNLPSQN
+1814 
-1826 DIDHI
+1826 
-1831 NTLFSR
+1831 
-1837 LDEPNQDS
+1837 
-1845 LDELNQ
+1845 
-1851 YANKLGLTLDELRN
+1851 
-1865 LAKDGGTT
+1865 

-1880 TKLIEADQKSLDQA
+1880 TQKIDADQKSLDQA
-1894 EQSLDYY
+1894 KESLDYY
-1901 KKSYE
+1901 KQSYE
-1906 EYVSKVPDYRDKIEN
+1906 EYVSKVPEYRDKIEN
-1921 GGTDIESFTGDQ
+1921 GGTDIESFTSDQ
-1933 KTQIENAM
+1933 KAQID
-1941 KAYDS
+1941 KAIQAFDS
-1946 MLDAQEK
+1946 WKDSEEK
-1953 VKEFQKKIRDEKGT
+1953 VKELQKTIRDEKGT
-1967 YYDTIVDKATK
+1967 YYDNIVDGAAK

-1996 LNTQGSIVSADMYEE
+1996 LNTQGAIVSADMYEE
-2011 MISNTGDQIDT
+2011 MMSNTEDQIDT

-2035 DSMERGLKPGTEEWY
+2035 DSMERGLEPGTKEWY
-2050 SLTAAVMEAKG
+2050 KLVSAVMEAKG
-2061 NIKDLEKAQ
+2061 NIKDLEKEQ
-2070 AEYEK
+2070 ANLEK

-2086 KIGNIYQSI
+2086 KLGNIYQSI
-2095 IDTIQ
+2095 LDTIQ

-2123 NANTSISNYKE
+2123 SANTSISNYKE

-2143 EDYNPGT
+2143 EDYTPGT

-2176 WNEELLNLPIQKI
+2176 WNEELLKLPIDKI

-2270 YDLENATTQKTEKV
+2270 YDLSTVTTQHIDKV
-2284 IRNGELTYEANA
+2284 VREGEITYESNA
-2296 DNLRNAQE
+2296 DNLRNAE
-2304 TVQDSLAALKKQE
+2304 ESVQDALAALKKQE

-2354 SKKEQA
+2354 SKKEQQV
-2360 DNEKTAT
+2360 NETTAT
-2367 DILGKNWK
+2367 DILGKGWK

-2382 DNDIF
+2382 DADIF
-2387 QMFSKLYTDNV
+2387 QMFSKLYSDNV

-2466 YDTAANGDAVFGGI
+2466 YDTAADGNSVFAGI
-2480 QKAFKESGDQLISSL
+2480 QKAFSESGNQLISSL

-2545 KDDNVRGSGNSRATG
+2545 KDENVRGSGNSRATG

-2588 SSSADKTDKIKV
+2588 SSSADKTDKIRV

-2605 LGPNEIPTVL
+2605 LEPNEVPAVL
-2615 ERGEMVFIP
+2615 ERGEMVFTP
-2624 EQVQKFAEIL
+2624 EQMEKLVASFSA
-2634 GTTAY
+2634 TAY
-2639 VPDRSW
+2639 VPDNSW
-2645 MKSMYPSTTVNTKPN
+2645 IKNMYPSATVNTKPN
-2660 VVNVSVG
+2660 IVNVSVG

-2683 MGRDFVPLARQAL
+2683 MGKDFVPLARQAL

>member
-19 IPQIKDDIA
+19 IPQIKDDIV

-86 SKDAQRQIK
+86 SKEAQRQIK
-95 NLTRSIFQMSF
+95 NLTRSIFQMSY

-200 FTDLFSGTPDQT
+200 FPDLFSGTPDQT

-252 SDIGVM
+252 SDIGIM

-359 SGGSVIDT
+359 SGGSIIDT
-367 TGKDFAALTT
+367 TGKEFAELTA
-377 KASEYQQKLEL
+377 KAAEYQQKLEL

-400 SANNPFKKLVD
+400 SANNPFKQLVD
-411 SIDFS
+411 SIDFT

-427 VSKLK
+427 VAKLK

-457 EQYIKELPS
+457 EQYIKELPA

-858 ELADKWNT
+858 ELAGKWNT
-866 LNDVEQNSISYN
+866 LNDVEQNAISYN

-901 TEMSENSSTE
+901 TEISETSSTE

-973 AMGAITAGAAL
+973 AMGAVTAGAAL
-984 KGHTIGVF
+984 KGHTLGVF

-1086 MGTAATI
+1086 MGTAATM

-1158 QLKEAQDR
+1158 QLKETQDR
-1166 LEELNDVGGIKSLTD
+1166 LEELNGVGGIKSLTD

-1195 KTQLAVEKERIAL
+1195 KTQLSVEKERQAL
-1208 KARDTLSSAEKAY
+1208 KARETLESADKAY
-1221 HAYDPK
+1221 KSYDQLYTSDGSVIGGKEEAMAYGSSNPAQEMEYTIAAYKRVQEEYDRITAEIANGGNTDK
-1227 YTDQGDEWKPQAVGA
+1227 LTQEQAKLSTELNDIRNNALALYDVINKVNGAEASITNAGQELSEVEKEQFKETERGVGLYADFLKYLKTTSTYTD
-1242 HGAYVPGSNGGKMS
+1242 
-1256 NSPVEELD
+1256 
-1264 NTIKAYEKAYEQL
+1264 KAA
-1277 QQMQAEIDQ
+1277 D
-1286 ASAEGN
+1286 
-1292 SSVVQ
+1292 SV
-1297 KLTTDYQNKQQELVG
+1297 
-1312 IRQHAYDTY
+1312 
-1321 TIVNG
+1321 
-1326 VNSAFKDISKS
+1326 
-1337 GEVLTTA
+1337 
-1344 EQSMF
+1344 
-1349 DETSRGIDVYNDF
+1349 
-1362 LGTIQKTAVNVDD
+1362 
-1375 LTDKTD
+1375 D
-1381 TYSDEAEQSAQAQ
+1381 TYSDEAEQAAQAQ

-1430 KDKGTFD
+1430 KNKGTFD

-1451 GMDSYDNFIKTV
+1451 GMDSYDNFIKTI

-1492 NLTDDTADLTIA
+1492 NLTDDTADLTTA

-1557 ASGSEVSKA
+1557 ASSSEVSKA

-1604 NLLELQRAESILGQI
+1604 NLLELQRAESILGQV

-1632 LLADYANNTKNKLN
+1632 MLADYANNTKNKLN

-1711 ALQDTWTAYTGLEEG
+1711 ALQDTWTAYTGLSEE
-1726 DAERI
+1726 DIERVQ
-1731 NELFASLDTPD
+1731 ELFNMPLSPDSKEVDELMDYASKLGI
-1742 TSITDR
+1742 SI
-1748 LQEYADSLGM
+1748 G
-1758 SMEELQ
+1758 ELQ
-1764 SMAADTSGLTGY
+1764 KLSENGGL
-1776 DIDYIKKLFTMDLK
+1776 
-1790 PDSEGMNEL
+1790 
-1799 YEYANRFGMTLEQLK
+1799 
-1814 AASDSDNLPSQN
+1814 
-1826 DIDHI
+1826 
-1831 NTLFSR
+1831 
-1837 LDEPNQDS
+1837 
-1845 LDELNQ
+1845 
-1851 YANKLGLTLDELRN
+1851 
-1865 LAKDGGTT
+1865 

-1880 TKLIEADQKSLDQA
+1880 TQKIDADQKSLDQA
-1894 EQSLDYY
+1894 KESLDYY
-1901 KKSYE
+1901 KQSYE
-1906 EYVSKVPDYRDKIEN
+1906 EYVSKVPEYRDKIEN
-1921 GGTDIESFTGDQ
+1921 GGTDIESFTSDQ
-1933 KTQIENAM
+1933 KAQID
-1941 KAYDS
+1941 KAIQAFDS
-1946 MLDAQEK
+1946 WKDSEEK
-1953 VKEFQKKIRDEKGT
+1953 VKELQKTIRDEKGT
-1967 YYDTIVDKATK
+1967 YYDNIVDGATK

-2011 MISNTGDQIDT
+2011 MMSNTEQQIDL
-2022 YQQILQARQDELA
+2022 YRQIQKTREDELYA
-2035 DSMERGLKPGTEEWY
+2035 RMNDEDDPLKAGTEEWY
-2050 SLTAAVMEAKG
+2050 NIMAAIMEAKG
-2061 NIKDLEKAQ
+2061 QVKSFEKELANQ
-2070 AEYEK
+2070 EK

-2086 KIGNIYQSI
+2086 KLGNIYQSI
-2095 IDTIQ
+2095 LDTIQ

-2108 SGKTLNADYYQKLIN
+2108 SGKTLDADYYQKLIN

-2143 EDYNPGT
+2143 EDYTPGT

-2304 TVQDSLAALKKQE
+2304 SVQDSLAALKKQE

-2336 QDTLDSLQKI
+2336 KDTLDSLQKI

-2466 YDTAANGDAVFGGI
+2466 YDTAADGDAVFGGI

-2495 EQYQANA
+2495 QQYQANA

-2537 RDSDSKKD
+2537 RDRDDDDS
-2545 KDDNVRGSGNSRATG
+2545 GSK
-2560 KHSSKSVYG
+2560 KHSS
-2569 SSGFSAE
+2569 SSNAPSTSSRRETGDSSHGPGVE

-2588 SSSADKTDKIKV
+2588 SSSADKTDKIRV

-2605 LGPNEIPTVL
+2605 LGPNEIPAVL
-2615 ERGEMVFIP
+2615 ERGEMVFTP
-2624 EQVQKFAEIL
+2624 EQMEKLVASFSA
-2634 GTTAY
+2634 TAY
-2639 VPDRSW
+2639 VPDNSW
-2645 MKSMYPSTTVNTKPN
+2645 IKNMYPSATVNTKPN
-2660 VVNVSVG
+2660 IVNVSVG

>member
-106 DEIKTGKDNPEFLNT
+106 DEIKSGKDNPEFLNT
-121 FNQLGEVVKNNANII
+121 FNHLGEVVKNNANII
-136 KERMGIYDA
+136 KERIGIYDD
-145 FYRYFQGLSNIK
+145 FYEYFQGLSKIK
-157 IPKIVQNDKD
+157 IPDIVQQDLGKD
-167 WNDLRKVYAGK
+167 WDSMRKVAARK
-178 FVTDPKKKGIP
+178 FVTNKNGIE

-195 EMAPK
+195 EMSDK
-200 FTDLFSGTPDQT
+200 YKDIFTGTTDST
-212 KQFEEI
+212 EQFREI
-218 VKAVKLYQNDIN
+218 VNAVKAYRADI
-230 GLEPV
+230 GQLEPV
-235 NLKKAV
+235 DPSKIT
-241 GWEDNMWSDLL
+241 GFEDNMWSDLL
-252 SDIGVM
+252 SDIGIM

-284 MDIDVSFDSAGVEQ
+284 MDIDVSFDSTGVGQ

-351 NSMGQYVY
+351 NNMGQYVY
-359 SGGSVIDT
+359 SGGNIIDT

-388 LKTTYKDFLSGD
+388 LKTTYKDFLFGD
-400 SANNPFKKLVD
+400 SANNPFKQLVD
-411 SIDFS
+411 SIDFT

-427 VSKLK
+427 VAKLK

-516 TAELNDVTKQ
+516 TSELNNVTKQ
-526 YKQLN
+526 YKQLSI
-531 LEQKNAE
+531 EQKNAE
-538 KDSKLQTNKNLF
+538 KDSKLQANKNLF

-569 EQLSDIKSKL
+569 EQLTDIKTKL
-579 STADA
+579 STADS

-595 NIEAEAKQM
+595 NIQAEAKQM

-686 EAADAWLRQG
+686 EAADTWLRQG

-756 ASAGGIAES
+756 ADAGGIAES

-839 GVKIRDGVTDFRD
+839 GVNIRDGVTDFRD

-858 ELADKWNT
+858 ELAGKWNT
-866 LNDVEQNSISYN
+866 LNDVEQNAISYN

-901 TEMSENSSTE
+901 TEISQNSSTE

-960 ISAIIDKLGVMST
+960 ISAIINKLGVMST
-973 AMGAITAGAAL
+973 AMGAVTAGAAL
-984 KGHTIGVF
+984 KGHTLGVF

-1086 MGTAATI
+1086 MGTAATM

-1143 NELQKHTDKIEELSN
+1143 NELQQHNDKVKELSN
-1158 QLKEAQDR
+1158 QLKETQDR
-1166 LEELNDVGGIKSLTD
+1166 LEELNDVGDIKSLTN

-1195 KTQLAVEKERIAL
+1195 KTQLSVEKERQAL
-1208 KARDTLSSAEKAY
+1208 KARETLESADKAY
-1221 HAYDPK
+1221 KSYDQLYTSDGSVIGGKEEAMAYGSSNPAQEMEYTIAAYKRVQDEYDRITQEMANGGNTDK
-1227 YTDQGDEWKPQAVGA
+1227 LTQEQAKLSTELNDIRNNALALYDVINKVNGAEASITNAGQELSEVEKEQFKETERGVGLYADFLKYLKTTSTYTD
-1242 HGAYVPGSNGGKMS
+1242 N
-1256 NSPVEELD
+1256 
-1264 NTIKAYEKAYEQL
+1264 
-1277 QQMQAEIDQ
+1277 
-1286 ASAEGN
+1286 ASD
-1292 SSVVQ
+1292 SV
-1297 KLTTDYQNKQQELVG
+1297 
-1312 IRQHAYDTY
+1312 
-1321 TIVNG
+1321 
-1326 VNSAFKDISKS
+1326 
-1337 GEVLTTA
+1337 
-1344 EQSMF
+1344 
-1349 DETSRGIDVYNDF
+1349 
-1362 LGTIQKTAVNVDD
+1362 
-1375 LTDKTD
+1375 D
-1381 TYSDEAEQSAQAQ
+1381 TYSDEAEQAAQAQ

-1437 YSNLADTNFTKAFS
+1437 YGNLADTNFTKAFS
-1451 GMDSYDNFIKTV
+1451 GLDSYDSFIKTV

-1476 FNDLVTDF
+1476 FNSLVTDF
-1484 LNSSGIID
+1484 LNGSGIID
-1492 NLTDDTADLTIA
+1492 NLTDDTADLTTA

-1551 VQLLNE
+1551 VQFLNE

-1604 NLLELQRAESILGQI
+1604 NLLELQRAESILGQV

-1632 LLADYANNTKNKLN
+1632 MLLDYANNTKNKLN

-1661 FKKAIYDG
+1661 FKKAVYDG
-1669 GVKTNTPSKGSKG
+1669 GVKTNTPSKGSSG
-1682 SQGAKDNSTID
+1682 SKGAKENSTID
-1693 WISRSAD
+1693 WIKRSAE
-1700 LLERESKRLET
+1700 LLERESTRLQT
-1711 ALQDTWTAYTGLEEG
+1711 AIDDTWKAYTGLSQA
-1726 DAERI
+1726 DIERVQELFSMNLTPNSDEV
-1731 NELFASLDTPD
+1731 NELLD
-1742 TSITDR
+1742 
-1748 LQEYADSLGM
+1748 YADKLGV
-1758 SMEELQ
+1758 SIGELQ
-1764 SMAADTSGLTGY
+1764 DLANNNGLESSQS
-1776 DIDYIKKLFTMDLK
+1776 L
-1790 PDSEGMNEL
+1790 
-1799 YEYANRFGMTLEQLK
+1799 LEQL
-1814 AASDSDNLPSQN
+1814 
-1826 DIDHI
+1826 IDVDKQ
-1831 NTLFSR
+1831 R
-1837 LDEPNQDS
+1837 LDQGIDS
-1845 LDELNQ
+1845 LN
-1851 YANKLGLTLDELRN
+1851 
-1865 LAKDGGTT
+1865 
-1873 ESRQSIL
+1873 
-1880 TKLIEADQKSLDQA
+1880 
-1894 EQSLDYY
+1894 YY
-1901 KKSYE
+1901 KNSYE
-1906 EYVSKVPDYRDKIEN
+1906 EYVAKVPEYRDKIEN
-1921 GGTDIESFTGDQ
+1921 GGIDIESFSGDE
-1933 KTQIENAM
+1933 KTKIENAM
-1941 KAYDS
+1941 NAYDS
-1946 MLDAQEK
+1946 YLN
-1953 VKEFQKKIRDEKGT
+1953 QKKTNLELSNTIRDNELK
-1967 YYDTIVDKATK
+1967 YYTIAIDEIDKKNARLS
-1978 ENEKLA
+1978 NS
-1984 DANDLIQKQIDL
+1984 NDLIQKQIDL
-1996 LNTQGSIVSADMYEE
+1996 LNTQGVTVSSSMYDQL
-2011 MISNTGDQIDT
+2011 ISNTEGQIG
-2022 YQQILQARQDELA
+2022 YQQEKLQKQKDQLIKAITE
-2035 DSMERGLKPGTEEWY
+2035 EGLKVGSDKWYELNDEIMSTEG
-2050 SLTAAVMEAKG
+2050 S
-2061 NIKDLEKAQ
+2061 IKDLEKAQ

-2075 QLRELPVTNLE
+2075 QLRELPITNLE
-2086 KIGNIYQSI
+2086 KLGTIYQNI
-2095 IDTIQ
+2095 LDTIQ

-2143 EDYNPGT
+2143 SDYDPGT

-2466 YDTAANGDAVFGGI
+2466 YDTAADGNSVFAGI
-2480 QKAFKESGDQLISSL
+2480 QKAFSESGNQLISSL

-2537 RDSDSKKD
+2537 RDRDDD
-2545 KDDNVRGSGNSRATG
+2545 KDSGSKSHVTG

-2605 LGPNEIPTVL
+2605 LEPNEIPAVL
-2615 ERGEMVFIP
+2615 ERGEMVFTP
-2624 EQVQKFAEIL
+2624 EQMEKLVASFSA
-2634 GTTAY
+2634 TAY
-2639 VPDRSW
+2639 VPDNSW
-2645 MKSMYPSTTVNTKPN
+2645 IKNMYPSATVNTKPN

>member
-56 KLSGNKDMVSS
+56 KLSNNKDVATS

-106 DEIKTGKDNPEFLNT
+106 DEIKSGKDNPEFLNT
-121 FNQLGEVVKNNANII
+121 FNQLGNVVKNNANII

-145 FYRYFQGLSNIK
+145 FYKYFQGLSNIK

-200 FTDLFSGTPDQT
+200 FPDLFSGTPDQT

-218 VKAVKLYQNDIN
+218 VKAVKLYQHDIN
-230 GLEPV
+230 GLKPV

-252 SDIGVM
+252 SDIGIM

-359 SGGSVIDT
+359 SGGSIIDT

-388 LKTTYKDFLSGD
+388 LKTTYKDFLFGD
-400 SANNPFKKLVD
+400 SANNPFKQLVD
-411 SIDFS
+411 SIDFT

-427 VSKLK
+427 VAKLK

-555 TWMNKNTAAAKVFS
+555 TWMNKNTTAAKVFS
-569 EQLSDIKSKL
+569 EQLTDIKTKL
-579 STADA
+579 STADS

-595 NIEAEAKQM
+595 NIQAEAKQM

-858 ELADKWNT
+858 ELAGKWNT
-866 LNDVEQNSISYN
+866 LNDVEQNAISYN

-901 TEMSENSSTE
+901 TEISETSSTE

-973 AMGAITAGAAL
+973 AMGAVTAGAAL
-984 KGHTIGVF
+984 KGHTLGVF

-1086 MGTAATI
+1086 MGTAATM

-1143 NELQKHTDKIEELSN
+1143 NELLQHNDKVKELSN
-1158 QLKEAQDR
+1158 QLKETQDR

-1195 KTQLAVEKERIAL
+1195 KTQLSVEKERQAL
-1208 KARDTLSSAEKAY
+1208 KARETLESADKAYKSYDQLYTSDGSVIGGKEEAMAYGSSNPAQEMEYTIAAYKRVQEEYDRITQEMANGGNTDKLTQEQAKLSTELNDIRNNALALYDVINKVNGAEASITDAGQELSEAEKEQFKETERGVGLYADFLQY
-1221 HAYDPK
+1221 LK
-1227 YTDQGDEWKPQAVGA
+1227 TTSTYTD
-1242 HGAYVPGSNGGKMS
+1242 
-1256 NSPVEELD
+1256 
-1264 NTIKAYEKAYEQL
+1264 KAS
-1277 QQMQAEIDQ
+1277 D
-1286 ASAEGN
+1286 
-1292 SSVVQ
+1292 SV
-1297 KLTTDYQNKQQELVG
+1297 
-1312 IRQHAYDTY
+1312 
-1321 TIVNG
+1321 
-1326 VNSAFKDISKS
+1326 
-1337 GEVLTTA
+1337 
-1344 EQSMF
+1344 
-1349 DETSRGIDVYNDF
+1349 
-1362 LGTIQKTAVNVDD
+1362 
-1375 LTDKTD
+1375 D
-1381 TYSDEAEQSAQAQ
+1381 TYSDEAEQAAQAQ

-1451 GMDSYDNFIKTV
+1451 GMDSYDNFIKTI
-1463 STYPSDLGKCQDA
+1463 SAYPSDLGKCQDA

-1492 NLTDDTADLTIA
+1492 NLTDDTADLTTA

-1551 VQLLNE
+1551 VQFLNE

-1604 NLLELQRAESILGQI
+1604 NLLELQRAESILGQV

-1632 LLADYANNTKNKLN
+1632 MLLDYANNTKNKLN

-1661 FKKAIYDG
+1661 FKKAVYDG
-1669 GVKTNTPSKGSKG
+1669 GVKTNTPSKGSSG
-1682 SQGAKDNSTID
+1682 SKGAKENSTID
-1693 WISRSAD
+1693 WIKRSAE
-1700 LLERESKRLET
+1700 LLERESTRLQT
-1711 ALQDTWTAYTGLEEG
+1711 AIDDTWKAYTGLSQA
-1726 DAERI
+1726 DIERVQELFSMNLTPNSDEV
-1731 NELFASLDTPD
+1731 NELLD
-1742 TSITDR
+1742 
-1748 LQEYADSLGM
+1748 YADKLGV
-1758 SMEELQ
+1758 SIGELQ
-1764 SMAADTSGLTGY
+1764 DLANNNGL
-1776 DIDYIKKLFTMDLK
+1776 
-1790 PDSEGMNEL
+1790 
-1799 YEYANRFGMTLEQLK
+1799 
-1814 AASDSDNLPSQN
+1814 
-1826 DIDHI
+1826 
-1831 NTLFSR
+1831 
-1837 LDEPNQDS
+1837 
-1845 LDELNQ
+1845 
-1851 YANKLGLTLDELRN
+1851 
-1865 LAKDGGTT
+1865 
-1873 ESRQSIL
+1873 ESRQSL
-1880 TKLIEADQKSLDQA
+1880 LEQLIDVDKQRLDQGID
-1894 EQSLDYY
+1894 SLNYY
-1901 KKSYE
+1901 KNSYE
-1906 EYVSKVPDYRDKIEN
+1906 EYVAKVPEYRDKIEN
-1921 GGTDIESFTGDQ
+1921 GGIDIESFSGDE
-1933 KTQIENAM
+1933 KTKIENAM
-1941 KAYDS
+1941 NAYDS
-1946 MLDAQEK
+1946 YLN
-1953 VKEFQKKIRDEKGT
+1953 QKKTNLELSNTIRDNELK
-1967 YYDTIVDKATK
+1967 YYTIAIDEIDKKNARLS
-1978 ENEKLA
+1978 NS
-1984 DANDLIQKQIDL
+1984 NDLIQKQIDL
-1996 LNTQGSIVSADMYEE
+1996 LNTQGVTVSSSMYDQL
-2011 MISNTGDQIDT
+2011 ISNTEGQIG
-2022 YQQILQARQDELA
+2022 YQQEKLQKQKDQLIKTITE
-2035 DSMERGLKPGTEEWY
+2035 EGLKVGSDKWYELNDEIMSTEG
-2050 SLTAAVMEAKG
+2050 S
-2061 NIKDLEKAQ
+2061 IKDLEKAQ

-2075 QLRELPVTNLE
+2075 QLRELPITNLE
-2086 KIGNIYQSI
+2086 KLGTIYQNI
-2095 IDTIQ
+2095 LDTIQ

-2143 EDYNPGT
+2143 SDYDPGT

-2466 YDTAANGDAVFGGI
+2466 YDTAADGNSVFAGI
-2480 QKAFKESGDQLISSL
+2480 QKAFSESGNQLISSL

-2545 KDDNVRGSGNSRATG
+2545 KDDNVRGSGNSHVTG

-2588 SSSADKTDKIKV
+2588 SSSADKTDKIRV

-2605 LGPNEIPTVL
+2605 LGPNEIPAVL
-2615 ERGEMVFIP
+2615 ERGEMVFTP
-2624 EQVQKFAEIL
+2624 EQMEKLVASFSA
-2634 GTTAY
+2634 TAY
-2639 VPDRSW
+2639 VPDNSW
-2645 MKSMYPSTTVNTKPN
+2645 IKNMYPSATVNTKPN

-2683 MGRDFVPLARQAL
+2683 MGKDFVPLARQAM

>member
-1 MASNVDIKL
+1 MASNVDIRL

-56 KLSGNKDMVSS
+56 KLSGNKDVATS

-86 SKDAQRQIK
+86 SKEAQRQIK
-95 NLTRSIFQMSF
+95 NLTRSIFQMSY

-121 FNQLGEVVKNNANII
+121 FNQFGEVVKNNANII

-200 FTDLFSGTPDQT
+200 FPDLFSGTPDQT

-284 MDIDVSFDSAGVEQ
+284 MDIDVSFDSAGVGQ

-351 NSMGQYVY
+351 NNMGQYVY
-359 SGGSVIDT
+359 SGGSIIDT

-388 LKTTYKDFLSGD
+388 LKTTYKDFLFGD
-400 SANNPFKKLVD
+400 SANNPFKQLVD

-457 EQYIKELPS
+457 DQYIKELPA

-504 DPQQKI
+504 DPQKKI

-526 YKQLN
+526 YKQLSI
-531 LEQKNAE
+531 EQKNAE
-538 KDSKLQTNKNLF
+538 KDSKLQANKNLF

-569 EQLSDIKSKL
+569 EQLTDIKAKL
-579 STADA
+579 STADS

-595 NIEAEAKQM
+595 NIQAEAKQM

-858 ELADKWNT
+858 ELAGKWNT
-866 LNDVEQNSISYN
+866 LNDVEQNAISYN

-901 TEMSENSSTE
+901 TEISETSSTE

-973 AMGAITAGAAL
+973 AMGAVTAGAAL
-984 KGHTIGVF
+984 KGHTLGVF

-1086 MGTAATI
+1086 MGTAATM

-1121 VNKYKELNPTVEEAT
+1121 VNKYKELNPTIEEAT

-1143 NELQKHTDKIEELSN
+1143 NELQQHNDKVKELSN
-1158 QLKEAQDR
+1158 QLKETQDR
-1166 LEELNDVGGIKSLTD
+1166 LEELNGVGGIKSLTD

-1430 KDKGTFD
+1430 EDKGTFD
-1437 YSNLADTNFTKAFS
+1437 YSDLADTNFTKAFS

-1492 NLTDDTADLTIA
+1492 NLTDDTADLTTA

-1604 NLLELQRAESILGQI
+1604 NLLELQRAESILGQV

-1632 LLADYANNTKNKLN
+1632 MLLDYANNTKNKLN

-1661 FKKAIYDG
+1661 FKKAVYDG
-1669 GVKTNTPSKGSKG
+1669 GVKSNTPSKGSKG
-1682 SQGAKDNSTID
+1682 SQGSKDNSTID

-1711 ALQDTWTAYTGLEEG
+1711 ALQDTWTAYTGLSEE
-1726 DAERI
+1726 DIERVQ
-1731 NELFASLDTPD
+1731 ELFNMPLSPDSKEVDELMDYASKLGI
-1742 TSITDR
+1742 SI
-1748 LQEYADSLGM
+1748 G
-1758 SMEELQ
+1758 ELQ
-1764 SMAADTSGLTGY
+1764 KLSKNGGL
-1776 DIDYIKKLFTMDLK
+1776 
-1790 PDSEGMNEL
+1790 
-1799 YEYANRFGMTLEQLK
+1799 
-1814 AASDSDNLPSQN
+1814 
-1826 DIDHI
+1826 
-1831 NTLFSR
+1831 
-1837 LDEPNQDS
+1837 
-1845 LDELNQ
+1845 
-1851 YANKLGLTLDELRN
+1851 
-1865 LAKDGGTT
+1865 

-1880 TKLIEADQKSLDQA
+1880 TKKIAADQESLDQA
-1894 EQSLDYY
+1894 KNSLDYY
-1901 KKSYE
+1901 RQSYE
-1906 EYVSKVPDYRDKIEN
+1906 KYVSEVPEYRDKIEN
-1921 GGTDIESFTGDQ
+1921 GGTDIESFTSDQ
-1933 KTQIENAM
+1933 KAQID
-1941 KAYDS
+1941 KAIQAFDS
-1946 MLDAQEK
+1946 WKDSEEK
-1953 VKEFQKKIRDEKGT
+1953 VKELQKTIRDEKGT
-1967 YYDTIVDKATK
+1967 YYDNIVDGAAK

-1984 DANDLIQKQIDL
+1984 AANDLIQKQIDL
-1996 LNTQGSIVSADMYEE
+1996 LNTQGAIVSADMYEE

-2022 YQQILQARQDELA
+2022 YQQILKARQDELA

-2143 EDYNPGT
+2143 SDYDPGT

-2176 WNEELLNLPIQKI
+2176 WNEELLKLPIDKI

-2284 IRNGELTYEANA
+2284 IRNGEITYESNA

-2304 TVQDSLAALKKQE
+2304 SVQDALAALKKQE

-2354 SKKEQA
+2354 SKKEQQV
-2360 DNEKTAT
+2360 NETTAT
-2367 DILGKNWK
+2367 DILGKGWK

-2382 DNDIF
+2382 DADIF
-2387 QMFSKLYTDNV
+2387 QMFSKLYSDNV

-2466 YDTAANGDAVFGGI
+2466 YDTAADGNSVFAGI
-2480 QKAFKESGDQLISSL
+2480 QKAFSESGNQLISSL

-2545 KDDNVRGSGNSRATG
+2545 KDENVRGSGNSRATG

-2605 LGPNEIPTVL
+2605 LEPNEVPALL
-2615 ERGEMVFIP
+2615 ERGEMVFTP
-2624 EQVQKFAEIL
+2624 EQVQKFAECL
-2634 GTTAY
+2634 GTTTY

-2645 MKSMYPSTTVNTKPN
+2645 MKNMYIKPNINEKPNTVNI
-2660 VVNVSVG
+2660 SMG

-2683 MGRDFVPLARQAL
+2683 MKRDFAPLARQAM

>member
-1 MASNVDIKL
+1 
-10 MAGLDIDSS
+10 
-19 IPQIKDDIA
+19 
-28 QIQKKLEAAGIKI
+28 
-41 NLVAEIDEQL
+41 
-51 KDSLK
+51 
-56 KLSGNKDMVSS
+56 
-67 GKQLGEN
+67 
-74 LAASLINGYNIK
+74 
-86 SKDAQRQIK
+86 
-95 NLTRSIFQMSF
+95 
-106 DEIKTGKDNPEFLNT
+106 
-121 FNQLGEVVKNNANII
+121 
-136 KERMGIYDA
+136 
-145 FYRYFQGLSNIK
+145 
-157 IPKIVQNDKD
+157 
-167 WNDLRKVYAGK
+167 
-178 FVTDPKKKGIP
+178 
-189 LDSIYQ
+189 
-195 EMAPK
+195 MAPK
-200 FTDLFSGTPDQT
+200 FPDLFSGTPDQT

-284 MDIDVSFDSAGVEQ
+284 MDIDVSFDSAGVGQ

-351 NSMGQYVY
+351 NNMGQYVY
-359 SGGSVIDT
+359 SGGSIIDT

-388 LKTTYKDFLSGD
+388 LKTTYKDFLFGD
-400 SANNPFKKLVD
+400 SANNPFKQLVD
-411 SIDFS
+411 SIDFT

-427 VSKLK
+427 VAKLK

-555 TWMNKNTAAAKVFS
+555 TWMNKNTTAAKVFS
-569 EQLSDIKSKL
+569 EQLTDIKAKL
-579 STADA
+579 STADS

-595 NIEAEAKQM
+595 NIQAEAKQM

-858 ELADKWNT
+858 ELAGKWNT
-866 LNDVEQNSISYN
+866 LNDVEQNAISYN

-901 TEMSENSSTE
+901 TEISETSSTE

-973 AMGAITAGAAL
+973 AMGAVTAGAAL
-984 KGHTIGVF
+984 KGHTLGVF

-1086 MGTAATI
+1086 MGTAATM

-1121 VNKYKELNPTVEEAT
+1121 VNKYKELNPTIEEAT

-1143 NELQKHTDKIEELSN
+1143 NELQQHNDKVKELSN
-1158 QLKEAQDR
+1158 QLKETQDR
-1166 LEELNDVGGIKSLTD
+1166 LEELNGVGGIKSLTD

-1321 TIVNG
+1321 TI
-1326 VNSAFKDISKS
+1326 
-1337 GEVLTTA
+1337 
-1344 EQSMF
+1344 
-1349 DETSRGIDVYNDF
+1349 
-1362 LGTIQKTAVNVDD
+1362 
-1375 LTDKTD
+1375 
-1381 TYSDEAEQSAQAQ
+1381 
-1394 EDLNAALKKT
+1394 
-1404 PEGKQ
+1404 
-1409 IAAINEMSTGFE
+1409 
-1421 KIDKIMKDV
+1421 
-1430 KDKGTFD
+1430 
-1437 YSNLADTNFTKAFS
+1437 
-1451 GMDSYDNFIKTV
+1451 
-1463 STYPSDLGKCQDA
+1463 
-1476 FNDLVTDF
+1476 
-1484 LNSSGIID
+1484 
-1492 NLTDDTADLTIA
+1492 
-1504 MLSNMGVSNAEE
+1504 
-1516 LVTEAL
+1516 
-1522 AAKHAQLAAQKY
+1522 
-1534 IDANAS
+1534 
-1540 NDLKDA
+1540 
-1546 TLDEY
+1546 
-1551 VQLLNE
+1551 
-1557 ASGSEVSKA
+1557 
-1566 ALAQLE
+1566 
-1572 LAKLA
+1572 
-1577 VNNVK
+1577 
-1582 IDTASDIEQVIA
+1582 
-1594 LANAAGASAA
+1594 
-1604 NLLELQRAESILGQI
+1604 GQI

-1693 WISRSAD
+1693 WIKRSAE
-1700 LLERESKRLET
+1700 LLERESTRLQT
-1711 ALQDTWTAYTGLEEG
+1711 AIDDTWKAYTGLSQA
-1726 DAERI
+1726 DIERVQELFSMNLTPNSDEV
-1731 NELFASLDTPD
+1731 NELLD
-1742 TSITDR
+1742 
-1748 LQEYADSLGM
+1748 YADKLGV
-1758 SMEELQ
+1758 SIGELQ
-1764 SMAADTSGLTGY
+1764 DLANNNGL
-1776 DIDYIKKLFTMDLK
+1776 
-1790 PDSEGMNEL
+1790 
-1799 YEYANRFGMTLEQLK
+1799 
-1814 AASDSDNLPSQN
+1814 
-1826 DIDHI
+1826 
-1831 NTLFSR
+1831 
-1837 LDEPNQDS
+1837 
-1845 LDELNQ
+1845 
-1851 YANKLGLTLDELRN
+1851 
-1865 LAKDGGTT
+1865 
-1873 ESRQSIL
+1873 ESRQSL
-1880 TKLIEADQKSLDQA
+1880 LEQLIDVDKHRLDQGID
-1894 EQSLDYY
+1894 SLNYY
-1901 KKSYE
+1901 KNSYE
-1906 EYVSKVPDYRDKIEN
+1906 EYVAKVPEYRDKIEN
-1921 GGTDIESFTGDQ
+1921 GGIDIESFSGDE
-1933 KTQIENAM
+1933 KTKIENAM
-1941 KAYDS
+1941 NAYNS
-1946 MLDAQEK
+1946 YLD
-1953 VKEFQKKIRDEKGT
+1953 QKKTNLELSNTIRDNELK
-1967 YYDTIVDKATK
+1967 YYTIAIDEIDKKNARLS
-1978 ENEKLA
+1978 NS
-1984 DANDLIQKQIDL
+1984 NDLIQKQIDL
-1996 LNTQGSIVSADMYEE
+1996 LNTQGVTVSSSMYDQL
-2011 MISNTGDQIDT
+2011 ISNTEGQIG
-2022 YQQILQARQDELA
+2022 YQQEKLQKQKDQLIKAI
-2035 DSMERGLKPGTEEWY
+2035 TEEDLKVGSDKWY
-2050 SLTAAVMEAKG
+2050 ELNDEIMSTEG

-2086 KIGNIYQSI
+2086 KLGNIYQSI
-2095 IDTIQ
+2095 LDTIQ

-2108 SGKTLNADYYQKLIN
+2108 SGKTLDADYYQKLIN

-2176 WNEELLNLPIQKI
+2176 WNEELLKLPIDKI

-2270 YDLENATTQKTEKV
+2270 YDLSTVTTQHIDKV
-2284 IRNGELTYEANA
+2284 VREGEITYESNA

-2304 TVQDSLAALKKQE
+2304 SVQDALAALKKQE

-2427 GTLTYEEAQ
+2427 GILTYEEAQ

-2466 YDTAANGDAVFGGI
+2466 YDTAADGDAVFGGI

-2495 EQYQANA
+2495 QQYQANA

-2588 SSSADKTDKIKV
+2588 SSSADKTDKIRV

-2605 LGPNEIPTVL
+2605 LGPNEIPAVL
-2615 ERGEMVFIP
+2615 ERGEMVFTP
-2624 EQVQKFAEIL
+2624 EQMEKLVASFSA
-2634 GTTAY
+2634 TAY
-2639 VPDRSW
+2639 VPDNSW
-2645 MKSMYPSTTVNTKPN
+2645 IKNMYPSATVNTKPN
-2660 VVNVSVG
+2660 IVNVSVG

-2683 MGRDFVPLARQAL
+2683 MGKDFVPLARQAM

>member
-19 IPQIKDDIA
+19 VPQIKDDIA

-74 LAASLINGYNIK
+74 LAASLINRYNIK

-200 FTDLFSGTPDQT
+200 FPDLFSGTPDQT

-252 SDIGVM
+252 SDIGIM

-351 NSMGQYVY
+351 NNMGQYVY
-359 SGGSVIDT
+359 SGGSIIDT

-388 LKTTYKDFLSGD
+388 LKTTYKDFLFGD
-400 SANNPFKKLVD
+400 SANNPFKQLVD
-411 SIDFS
+411 SIDFT

-427 VSKLK
+427 VAKLK

-476 GANFKMPE
+476 GTNFKMPE

-516 TAELNDVTKQ
+516 TSELNNVTKQ
-526 YKQLN
+526 YKQLSI
-531 LEQKNAE
+531 EQKNAE
-538 KDSKLQTNKNLF
+538 KDSKLQSNKNLF

-569 EQLSDIKSKL
+569 EQLTDIKSKL

-595 NIEAEAKQM
+595 NIQAEAKQM

-756 ASAGGIAES
+756 ADAGGIAES

-774 QAGVSIDQLIGMIAT
+774 QAGVSIDQLIGMIVT

-858 ELADKWNT
+858 ELAGKWNT
-866 LNDVEQNSISYN
+866 LNDVEQNAISYN

-901 TEMSENSSTE
+901 TEISQNSSTE

-922 VQSHINSMIASY
+922 VRSHINSMIASY
-934 EHLASVI
+934 ENLASVI

-973 AMGAITAGAAL
+973 AMGAMTAGAAL
-984 KGHTIGVF
+984 KGHTLGVF

-1086 MGTAATI
+1086 MGTAATM

-1143 NELQKHTDKIEELSN
+1143 NELQQHNDKVKELSN
-1158 QLKEAQDR
+1158 QLKETQDR
-1166 LEELNDVGGIKSLTD
+1166 LEELNGVGGIKSLTD

-1195 KTQLAVEKERIAL
+1195 KTQLSVEKERQAL
-1208 KARDTLSSAEKAY
+1208 KARETLGSADKAYRSYDQLYTSDGSVIGGKEEAMTYGSSNPAQEMEYTIAAYKRVQDEYDRITAEIANGGNTDKLTQEQAKLSAELNEIRNNAL
-1221 HAYDPK
+1221 ALYDVINK
-1227 YTDQGDEWKPQAVGA
+1227 VNGAEASITDAGQELSEVEKEQFKETERGVGLYADFLKYLKTTSTYTD
-1242 HGAYVPGSNGGKMS
+1242 
-1256 NSPVEELD
+1256 
-1264 NTIKAYEKAYEQL
+1264 KAA
-1277 QQMQAEIDQ
+1277 D
-1286 ASAEGN
+1286 
-1292 SSVVQ
+1292 SV
-1297 KLTTDYQNKQQELVG
+1297 
-1312 IRQHAYDTY
+1312 
-1321 TIVNG
+1321 
-1326 VNSAFKDISKS
+1326 
-1337 GEVLTTA
+1337 
-1344 EQSMF
+1344 
-1349 DETSRGIDVYNDF
+1349 
-1362 LGTIQKTAVNVDD
+1362 
-1375 LTDKTD
+1375 D
-1381 TYSDEAEQSAQAQ
+1381 TYSDEAEQAAQAQ

-1451 GMDSYDNFIKTV
+1451 GMDSYDNFIKTI
-1463 STYPSDLGKCQDA
+1463 SIYPSDLGKCQDA

-1492 NLTDDTADLTIA
+1492 NLTDDTAELTTA

-1551 VQLLNE
+1551 VQFLNE

-1604 NLLELQRAESILGQI
+1604 NLLELQRAESILGQV

-1661 FKKAIYDG
+1661 FKKAVYDG

-1831 NTLFSR
+1831 NTLFSK

-1865 LAKDGGTT
+1865 LAKDGGPT

-1880 TKLIEADQKSLDQA
+1880 SQKIDADQKSLDQA

-1984 DANDLIQKQIDL
+1984 TANDLIQKQIDL

-2095 IDTIQ
+2095 LDTIQ

-2143 EDYNPGT
+2143 EDYTPGT

-2284 IRNGELTYEANA
+2284 IRNGEMTYESNA

-2304 TVQDSLAALKKQE
+2304 SVQDALAALKKQE
-2317 LQDQMDAL
+2317 LQAQMDAL

-2382 DNDIF
+2382 DADIF

-2427 GTLTYEEAQ
+2427 GTLTYKEAQ

-2495 EQYQANA
+2495 QQYQANA

-2537 RDSDSKKD
+2537 RDR
-2545 KDDNVRGSGNSRATG
+2545 DDDDDDRGSGKSHVTG

-2582 FSGAVG
+2582 FSGIVG
-2588 SSSADKTDKIKV
+2588 SSSADKTNKIKV

-2605 LGPNEIPTVL
+2605 LEPNEVPAIL
-2615 ERGEMVFIP
+2615 EHGEMVFTP
-2624 EQVQKFAEIL
+2624 EQVQKFAECL
-2634 GTTAY
+2634 GTTTY

-2645 MKSMYPSTTVNTKPN
+2645 MKNMYIKPNINEKPNTVNI
-2660 VVNVSVG
+2660 SMG

-2683 MGRDFVPLARQAL
+2683 MKRDFAPLARQAM

>member
-56 KLSGNKDMVSS
+56 KLSGNKDVATS

-106 DEIKTGKDNPEFLNT
+106 DEIKSGKDNPEFLNT

-145 FYRYFQGLSNIK
+145 FYKYFQGLSNIK

-167 WNDLRKVYAGK
+167 WNDLRMVAAGK
-178 FVTDPKKKGIP
+178 FVTDPKKKGIQ

-200 FTDLFSGTPDQT
+200 FPDLFSGTPDQT

-351 NSMGQYVY
+351 NNMGQYVY
-359 SGGSVIDT
+359 SGGSIIDT

-400 SANNPFKKLVD
+400 SANNPFKQLVD
-411 SIDFS
+411 SIDFT

-427 VSKLK
+427 VAKLK

-516 TAELNDVTKQ
+516 TSELNNVTKQ
-526 YKQLN
+526 YKQLSI
-531 LEQKNAE
+531 EQKNAE
-538 KDSKLQTNKNLF
+538 KDSKLQSNKNLF

-569 EQLSDIKSKL
+569 EQLTDIKSKL

-584 VEFDNLKRQFL
+584 VEFTHLKSEFL

-756 ASAGGIAES
+756 ADAGGIAES

-858 ELADKWNT
+858 ELAGKWNT
-866 LNDVEQNSISYN
+866 LNDVEQNAISYN

-901 TEMSENSSTE
+901 TEISENSSTE

-973 AMGAITAGAAL
+973 AMGAVTAGAAL
-984 KGHTIGVF
+984 KGHTLGVF

-1158 QLKEAQDR
+1158 QLKETQDR
-1166 LEELNDVGGIKSLTD
+1166 LEELNGVGGIKSLTD

-1381 TYSDEAEQSAQAQ
+1381 TYSDEAEQAAQAQ

-1492 NLTDDTADLTIA
+1492 NLTDDTADLTTA

-1551 VQLLNE
+1551 VQFLNE

-1604 NLLELQRAESILGQI
+1604 NLLELQRAESILGQA
-1619 EAGTLDMDVPGNN
+1619 EAGTLDMNVPGNN

-1711 ALQDTWTAYTGLEEG
+1711 ALQDTWTAYTGLSEE
-1726 DAERI
+1726 DIERVQ
-1731 NELFASLDTPD
+1731 ELFNMSLSPDSKEVDELMDYASKLGI
-1742 TSITDR
+1742 SI
-1748 LQEYADSLGM
+1748 G
-1758 SMEELQ
+1758 ELQ
-1764 SMAADTSGLTGY
+1764 KLSENGGL
-1776 DIDYIKKLFTMDLK
+1776 
-1790 PDSEGMNEL
+1790 
-1799 YEYANRFGMTLEQLK
+1799 
-1814 AASDSDNLPSQN
+1814 
-1826 DIDHI
+1826 
-1831 NTLFSR
+1831 
-1837 LDEPNQDS
+1837 
-1845 LDELNQ
+1845 
-1851 YANKLGLTLDELRN
+1851 
-1865 LAKDGGTT
+1865 

-1880 TKLIEADQKSLDQA
+1880 TQKIDADQKSLDQA
-1894 EQSLDYY
+1894 KESLDYY
-1901 KKSYE
+1901 RQSYE
-1906 EYVSKVPDYRDKIEN
+1906 KYVSEVPEYRDKIEN
-1921 GGTDIESFTGDQ
+1921 GGTDIESFTSDQ
-1933 KTQIENAM
+1933 KAQID
-1941 KAYDS
+1941 KAIEAFDS
-1946 MLDAQEK
+1946 WKDSEEK
-1953 VKEFQKKIRDEKGT
+1953 VKELQKTIRDEKGT
-1967 YYDTIVDKATK
+1967 YYDNIVDGAAK

-1984 DANDLIQKQIDL
+1984 AANDLIQKQIDL
-1996 LNTQGSIVSADMYEE
+1996 LNTQGAIVSADMYEE
-2011 MISNTGDQIDT
+2011 MMANTEQQIDT

-2035 DSMERGLKPGTEEWY
+2035 DSMERGLEPGTEEWY
-2050 SLTAAVMEAKG
+2050 KLVSAVMEAKG
-2061 NIKDLEKAQ
+2061 NIKDLEKEQ
-2070 AEYEK
+2070 ANLEK

-2086 KIGNIYQSI
+2086 KLGNIYQSI
-2095 IDTIQ
+2095 LDTIQ

-2108 SGKTLNADYYQKLIN
+2108 SGKTLDADYYQKLIN

-2143 EDYNPGT
+2143 EDYDPGT

-2304 TVQDSLAALKKQE
+2304 SVQDALAALKKQE

-2354 SKKEQA
+2354 SKKEQQV
-2360 DNEKTAT
+2360 NETTAT
-2367 DILGKNWK
+2367 DILGKGWK

-2436 AGIHDLVSQ
+2436 AGIRDLVSQ

-2466 YDTAANGDAVFGGI
+2466 YDTAADGNSVFAGI
-2480 QKAFKESGDQLISSL
+2480 QKAFSESGNQLISSL

-2588 SSSADKTDKIKV
+2588 SSSADKTDKIRV

-2605 LGPNEIPTVL
+2605 LEPNEVPALL
-2615 ERGEMVFIP
+2615 ERGEMVFTP
-2624 EQVQKFAEIL
+2624 EQMEKLVASFSA
-2634 GTTAY
+2634 TAY
-2639 VPDRSW
+2639 VPDNSW
-2645 MKSMYPSTTVNTKPN
+2645 IKNMYPSATVNTKPN
-2660 VVNVSVG
+2660 IVNVSVG

-2683 MGRDFVPLARQAL
+2683 MGKDFVPLARQAM

>member
-19 IPQIKDDIA
+19 IPQIKDDIV

-86 SKDAQRQIK
+86 SKEAQRQIK
-95 NLTRSIFQMSF
+95 NLTRSIFQMSY

-136 KERMGIYDA
+136 KERMGIYDD
-145 FYRYFQGLSNIK
+145 FYEYFQGLSKIK
-157 IPKIVQNDKD
+157 IPDIVQQDLGKD
-167 WNDLRKVYAGK
+167 WDSMRKVAARK
-178 FVTDPKKKGIP
+178 FVTNKNGIE

-195 EMAPK
+195 EMSDK
-200 FTDLFSGTPDQT
+200 YKDIFTGTTDST
-212 KQFEEI
+212 EQFREI
-218 VKAVKLYQNDIN
+218 VNAVKAYRADI
-230 GLEPV
+230 GQLEPV
-235 NLKKAV
+235 DPSKIT
-241 GWEDNMWSDLL
+241 GFEDNMWSDLL

-351 NSMGQYVY
+351 NNMGQYVY
-359 SGGSVIDT
+359 SGGNIIDT

-388 LKTTYKDFLSGD
+388 LKTTYKDFLFGD
-400 SANNPFKKLVD
+400 SANNPFKQLVD
-411 SIDFS
+411 SIDFT

-427 VSKLK
+427 VAKLK

-457 EQYIKELPS
+457 EQYIKELPA

-484 NIVQSFA
+484 NIVQSFV

-504 DPQQKI
+504 DPQKKI

-526 YKQLN
+526 YKQLSI
-531 LEQKNAE
+531 EQKNAE
-538 KDSKLQTNKNLF
+538 KDSKLQANKNLF

-569 EQLSDIKSKL
+569 DQLTDIKSKL

-595 NIEAEAKQM
+595 NIQAEAKQM

-717 IDSADATEYLTSSLN
+717 IDSADAAEYLTSALN
-732 GFKLSADS
+732 GYKLSADS

-756 ASAGGIAES
+756 ADAGGIAES

-852 LGDVLD
+852 LGDVLA
-858 ELADKWNT
+858 ELAEKWNT
-866 LNDVEQNSISYN
+866 LNDVEQNAISYN

-901 TEMSENSSTE
+901 TEISETSSTE

-973 AMGAITAGAAL
+973 AMGAVTAGAAL
-984 KGHTIGVF
+984 KGHTLGVF

-1023 TSNVIQPISNAQSV
+1023 TSNVIQPIDNAQSV

-1086 MGTAATI
+1086 MGTAATM

-1109 VMAAVTASVSFL
+1109 VMAAVAASVSFL

-1143 NELQKHTDKIEELSN
+1143 NELQQHNDKVKELSN
-1158 QLKEAQDR
+1158 QLKETQDR
-1166 LEELNDVGGIKSLTD
+1166 LEELNGVGDIKSLTD

-1195 KTQLAVEKERIAL
+1195 KTQLSVEKERQAL
-1208 KARDTLSSAEKAY
+1208 KARETLESADKAY
-1221 HAYDPK
+1221 KSYDQLYTSDGSVIGGKEEAMAYGSSNPAQEMEYTIAAYKRVQEEYDRITQEMANGGNTDK
-1227 YTDQGDEWKPQAVGA
+1227 LTQEQAKLSTELNDIRNNALALYDVINKVNGAEASITNAGQELSEVEKEQFKETERGVGLYADFLQFLKTTSTYTD
-1242 HGAYVPGSNGGKMS
+1242 
-1256 NSPVEELD
+1256 
-1264 NTIKAYEKAYEQL
+1264 KAS
-1277 QQMQAEIDQ
+1277 D
-1286 ASAEGN
+1286 
-1292 SSVVQ
+1292 SV
-1297 KLTTDYQNKQQELVG
+1297 
-1312 IRQHAYDTY
+1312 
-1321 TIVNG
+1321 
-1326 VNSAFKDISKS
+1326 
-1337 GEVLTTA
+1337 
-1344 EQSMF
+1344 
-1349 DETSRGIDVYNDF
+1349 
-1362 LGTIQKTAVNVDD
+1362 
-1375 LTDKTD
+1375 D
-1381 TYSDEAEQSAQAQ
+1381 TYSDEAEQAAQAQ

-1451 GMDSYDNFIKTV
+1451 GMDSYDNFIKTI
-1463 STYPSDLGKCQDA
+1463 SAYPSDLGKCQDA

-1492 NLTDDTADLTIA
+1492 NLTDDTADLTTA

-1632 LLADYANNTKNKLN
+1632 LLLDYANNTKNKLN

-1661 FKKAIYDG
+1661 FKKAVYDG

-1711 ALQDTWTAYTGLEEG
+1711 ALQDTWTAYTALSEE
-1726 DAERI
+1726 DIERVQ
-1731 NELFASLDTPD
+1731 ELFNMPLSPDSKEVDELMDYASKLGI
-1742 TSITDR
+1742 SI
-1748 LQEYADSLGM
+1748 G
-1758 SMEELQ
+1758 ELQ
-1764 SMAADTSGLTGY
+1764 KLSENGGL
-1776 DIDYIKKLFTMDLK
+1776 
-1790 PDSEGMNEL
+1790 
-1799 YEYANRFGMTLEQLK
+1799 
-1814 AASDSDNLPSQN
+1814 
-1826 DIDHI
+1826 
-1831 NTLFSR
+1831 
-1837 LDEPNQDS
+1837 
-1845 LDELNQ
+1845 
-1851 YANKLGLTLDELRN
+1851 
-1865 LAKDGGTT
+1865 

-1880 TKLIEADQKSLDQA
+1880 TQKIDADQKSLDQA
-1894 EQSLDYY
+1894 KESLDYY
-1901 KKSYE
+1901 KQSYE
-1906 EYVSKVPDYRDKIEN
+1906 EYVSKVPEYRDKIEN
-1921 GGTDIESFTGDQ
+1921 GGTDIESFTSDQ
-1933 KTQIENAM
+1933 KAQID
-1941 KAYDS
+1941 KAIQAFDS
-1946 MLDAQEK
+1946 WKDSEEK
-1953 VKEFQKKIRDEKGT
+1953 VKELQKTIRDEKGT
-1967 YYDTIVDKATK
+1967 YYDNIVDGATK

-2011 MISNTGDQIDT
+2011 MMSNTEDQIDL
-2022 YQQILQARQDELA
+2022 YRQIQKTREDELYA
-2035 DSMERGLKPGTEEWY
+2035 RMNDEDDPLQPKTDEWY
-2050 SLTAAVMEAKG
+2050 KIMAAIMEAKG
-2061 NIKDLEKAQ
+2061 QVKAFEKEQ
-2070 AEYEK
+2070 ANLEK

-2095 IDTIQ
+2095 LDTIQ

-2108 SGKTLNADYYQKLIN
+2108 SGKTLDADYYQKLIN

-2143 EDYNPGT
+2143 SDYDPGT

-2284 IRNGELTYEANA
+2284 IRNGEITYESNA

-2304 TVQDSLAALKKQE
+2304 SVQDALAALKKQE

-2354 SKKEQA
+2354 SKKEQQV
-2360 DNEKTAT
+2360 NETTAT
-2367 DILGKNWK
+2367 DILGKGWK

-2382 DNDIF
+2382 DADIF
-2387 QMFSKLYTDNV
+2387 QMFSKLYSDNV

-2466 YDTAANGDAVFGGI
+2466 YDTAADGNSVFAGI
-2480 QKAFKESGDQLISSL
+2480 QKAFSESGNQLIASL

-2537 RDSDSKKD
+2537 RDRDDD
-2545 KDDNVRGSGNSRATG
+2545 KDSGSKSHVTG

-2588 SSSADKTDKIKV
+2588 SSSADKTDKIRV
-2600 LEAEK
+2600 VEAEK
-2605 LGPNEIPTVL
+2605 LEPNEVPAVL
-2615 ERGEMVFIP
+2615 ERGEMVFTP
-2624 EQVQKFAEIL
+2624 EQMEKLVASFSA
-2634 GTTAY
+2634 TAY
-2639 VPDRSW
+2639 VPDNSW
-2645 MKSMYPSTTVNTKPN
+2645 IKNMYPSATVNTKPN

>member
-1 MASNVDIKL
+1 MASNVDIRL

-56 KLSGNKDMVSS
+56 KLSGNKDVATS

-86 SKDAQRQIK
+86 SKEAQRQIK
-95 NLTRSIFQMSF
+95 NLTRSIFQMSY

-121 FNQLGEVVKNNANII
+121 FNQFGEVVKNNANII

-200 FTDLFSGTPDQT
+200 FPDLFSGTPDQT

-284 MDIDVSFDSAGVEQ
+284 MDIDVSFDSAGVGQ

-325 GNEDITSFNATIDK
+325 GNEDIASFNATIDK

-351 NSMGQYVY
+351 NNMGQYVY
-359 SGGSVIDT
+359 SGGSIIDT

-388 LKTTYKDFLSGD
+388 LKTTYKDFLFGD
-400 SANNPFKKLVD
+400 SANNPFKQLVD

-457 EQYIKELPS
+457 DQYIKELPA

-504 DPQQKI
+504 DPQKKI

-526 YKQLN
+526 YKQLSI
-531 LEQKNAE
+531 EQKNAE
-538 KDSKLQTNKNLF
+538 KDSKLQANKNLF

-569 EQLSDIKSKL
+569 EQLTDIKAKL
-579 STADA
+579 STADS

-595 NIEAEAKQM
+595 NIQAEAKQM

-858 ELADKWNT
+858 ELAGKWNT
-866 LNDVEQNSISYN
+866 LNDVEQNAISYN

-901 TEMSENSSTE
+901 TEISETSSTE

-973 AMGAITAGAAL
+973 AMGAVTAGAAL
-984 KGHTIGVF
+984 KGHTLGVF

-1086 MGTAATI
+1086 MGTAATM

-1121 VNKYKELNPTVEEAT
+1121 VNKYKELNPTIEEAT

-1143 NELQKHTDKIEELSN
+1143 NELQQHNDKVKELSN
-1158 QLKEAQDR
+1158 QLKETQDR
-1166 LEELNDVGGIKSLTD
+1166 LEELNGVGGIKSLTD

-1430 KDKGTFD
+1430 EDKGTFD
-1437 YSNLADTNFTKAFS
+1437 YSDLADTNFTKAFS

-1492 NLTDDTADLTIA
+1492 NLTDDTADLTTA

-1604 NLLELQRAESILGQI
+1604 NLLELQRAESILGQV

-1632 LLADYANNTKNKLN
+1632 MLLDYANNTKNKLN

-1661 FKKAIYDG
+1661 FKKAVYDG
-1669 GVKTNTPSKGSKG
+1669 GVKSNTPSKGSKG
-1682 SQGAKDNSTID
+1682 SQGSKDNSTID

-1711 ALQDTWTAYTGLEEG
+1711 ALQDTWTAYTGLSEE
-1726 DAERI
+1726 DIERVQ
-1731 NELFASLDTPD
+1731 ELFNMPLSPDSKEVDELMDYASKLGI
-1742 TSITDR
+1742 SI
-1748 LQEYADSLGM
+1748 G
-1758 SMEELQ
+1758 ELQ
-1764 SMAADTSGLTGY
+1764 KLSKNGGL
-1776 DIDYIKKLFTMDLK
+1776 
-1790 PDSEGMNEL
+1790 
-1799 YEYANRFGMTLEQLK
+1799 
-1814 AASDSDNLPSQN
+1814 
-1826 DIDHI
+1826 
-1831 NTLFSR
+1831 
-1837 LDEPNQDS
+1837 
-1845 LDELNQ
+1845 
-1851 YANKLGLTLDELRN
+1851 
-1865 LAKDGGTT
+1865 

-1880 TKLIEADQKSLDQA
+1880 TKKIAADQESLDQA
-1894 EQSLDYY
+1894 KNSLDYY
-1901 KKSYE
+1901 RQSYE
-1906 EYVSKVPDYRDKIEN
+1906 KYVSEVPEYRDKIEN
-1921 GGTDIESFTGDQ
+1921 GGTDIESFTSDQ
-1933 KTQIENAM
+1933 KAQID
-1941 KAYDS
+1941 KAIQAFDS
-1946 MLDAQEK
+1946 WKDSEEK
-1953 VKEFQKKIRDEKGT
+1953 VKELQKTIRDEKGT
-1967 YYDTIVDKATK
+1967 YYDNIVDGAAK

-1984 DANDLIQKQIDL
+1984 AANDLIQKQIDL
-1996 LNTQGSIVSADMYEE
+1996 LNTQGAIVSADMYEE

-2022 YQQILQARQDELA
+2022 YQQILKARQDELA

-2143 EDYNPGT
+2143 SDYDPGT

-2176 WNEELLNLPIQKI
+2176 WNEELLKLPIDKI

-2284 IRNGELTYEANA
+2284 IRNGEITYESNA

-2304 TVQDSLAALKKQE
+2304 SVQDALAALKKQE

-2354 SKKEQA
+2354 SKKEQQV
-2360 DNEKTAT
+2360 NETTAT
-2367 DILGKNWK
+2367 DILGNGWK

-2382 DNDIF
+2382 DADIF

-2466 YDTAANGDAVFGGI
+2466 YDTAADGNSVFAGI
-2480 QKAFKESGDQLISSL
+2480 QKAFSESGNQLISSL

-2545 KDDNVRGSGNSRATG
+2545 KDENVRGSGNSRATG

-2605 LGPNEIPTVL
+2605 LEPNEVPALL
-2615 ERGEMVFIP
+2615 ERGEMVFTP
-2624 EQVQKFAEIL
+2624 EQMEKLVASFSA
-2634 GTTAY
+2634 TAY
-2639 VPDRSW
+2639 VPDNSW
-2645 MKSMYPSTTVNTKPN
+2645 IKNMYPSATVNTKPN
-2660 VVNVSVG
+2660 IVNVSVG

>member
-10 MAGLDIDSS
+10 MAGLDIGSS

-56 KLSGNKDMVSS
+56 KLSNNKDVATS

-106 DEIKTGKDNPEFLNT
+106 DEIKSGKDNPEFLNT

-136 KERMGIYDA
+136 KERMGIYDD
-145 FYRYFQGLSNIK
+145 FYEYFQGLSKIK
-157 IPKIVQNDKD
+157 IPDIVQQDLGKD
-167 WNDLRKVYAGK
+167 WDSMRKVAARK
-178 FVTDPKKKGIP
+178 FVTNKNGIE

-195 EMAPK
+195 EMSDK
-200 FTDLFSGTPDQT
+200 YKDIFTGTTDQT
-212 KQFEEI
+212 EQFREI
-218 VKAVKLYQNDIN
+218 VNAIKAYRADI
-230 GLEPV
+230 GQLEPV
-235 NLKKAV
+235 DPSKIT
-241 GWEDNMWSDLL
+241 GFEDNMWSDLL
-252 SDIGVM
+252 SDIGIM

-284 MDIDVSFDSAGVEQ
+284 MDIDVSFDSNGVEQ

-325 GNEDITSFNATIDK
+325 GNEDINSFNATIDK

-359 SGGSVIDT
+359 SGGSIIDT

-400 SANNPFKKLVD
+400 SANNPFKQLVD

-452 AAEKL
+452 SAEKL
-457 EQYIKELPS
+457 EQYIKELPA

-476 GANFKMPE
+476 GANFKMPD

-491 NMRKEIKE
+491 NIRKEIEE
-499 INNTQ
+499 INSTQ
-504 DPQQKI
+504 DPQKKI

-516 TAELNDVTKQ
+516 TSELNNVTKQ
-526 YKQLN
+526 YKQLSI
-531 LEQKNAE
+531 EQKNAE
-538 KDSKLQTNKNLF
+538 KNSKLQSNKNLF

-584 VEFDNLKRQFL
+584 VEFTHLKSEFL
-595 NIEAEAKQM
+595 NIQAEAKQM

-717 IDSADATEYLTSSLN
+717 IDSADATEYLTSALN
-732 GFKLSADS
+732 GYKLSADS

-756 ASAGGIAES
+756 ADAGGIAES

-858 ELADKWNT
+858 ELAGKWNT
-866 LNDVEQNSISYN
+866 LNDVEQNAISYN

-901 TEMSENSSTE
+901 TEISENSSTE

-934 EHLASVI
+934 ENLASVI

-960 ISAIIDKLGVMST
+960 ISAIIAKLGVMST
-973 AMGAITAGAAL
+973 AMGAVTAGAAL
-984 KGHTIGVF
+984 KGRTIGVF

-1086 MGTAATI
+1086 MGTAATM

-1136 SALEENQ
+1136 SALEANQ

-1195 KTQLAVEKERIAL
+1195 KTQLSVEKERQAL
-1208 KARDTLSSAEKAY
+1208 KARETLESADKAYKSYDQLYTSDGSVIGGKEEAMTYGSSNPAQEMEYTIAAYKRVQDEYDRITQEMANGGNTDKLTQEQAKLSTELNDIRNNALALYDVINKVNGAEASITDAGQELSEAEKEQFKETERGVGLYADFLKY
-1221 HAYDPK
+1221 LK
-1227 YTDQGDEWKPQAVGA
+1227 TTSTYTDNVSD
-1242 HGAYVPGSNGGKMS
+1242 
-1256 NSPVEELD
+1256 
-1264 NTIKAYEKAYEQL
+1264 
-1277 QQMQAEIDQ
+1277 
-1286 ASAEGN
+1286 
-1292 SSVVQ
+1292 SV
-1297 KLTTDYQNKQQELVG
+1297 
-1312 IRQHAYDTY
+1312 
-1321 TIVNG
+1321 
-1326 VNSAFKDISKS
+1326 
-1337 GEVLTTA
+1337 
-1344 EQSMF
+1344 
-1349 DETSRGIDVYNDF
+1349 
-1362 LGTIQKTAVNVDD
+1362 
-1375 LTDKTD
+1375 D
-1381 TYSDEAEQSAQAQ
+1381 TYSDEAEQAAQAQ

-1492 NLTDDTADLTIA
+1492 NLTDDTADLTTA

-1551 VQLLNE
+1551 VQFLNE

-1604 NLLELQRAESILGQI
+1604 NLLELQRAESILGQV

-1632 LLADYANNTKNKLN
+1632 MLLDYANNTKNKLN

-1661 FKKAIYDG
+1661 FKKAVYDG
-1669 GVKTNTPSKGSKG
+1669 GVKSNTPSKGSG
-1682 SQGAKDNSTID
+1682 SKGAKDNSTID

-1711 ALQDTWTAYTGLEEG
+1711 ALQDTWTAYTGLSEE
-1726 DAERI
+1726 DIERVQ
-1731 NELFASLDTPD
+1731 ELFNMPLSPDSKEVDELMDYASKLGI
-1742 TSITDR
+1742 SI
-1748 LQEYADSLGM
+1748 G
-1758 SMEELQ
+1758 ELQ
-1764 SMAADTSGLTGY
+1764 KLSENGGL
-1776 DIDYIKKLFTMDLK
+1776 
-1790 PDSEGMNEL
+1790 
-1799 YEYANRFGMTLEQLK
+1799 
-1814 AASDSDNLPSQN
+1814 
-1826 DIDHI
+1826 
-1831 NTLFSR
+1831 
-1837 LDEPNQDS
+1837 
-1845 LDELNQ
+1845 
-1851 YANKLGLTLDELRN
+1851 
-1865 LAKDGGTT
+1865 

-1880 TKLIEADQKSLDQA
+1880 TKKIAADQESLDQA
-1894 EQSLDYY
+1894 KNSLDYY
-1901 KKSYE
+1901 RQSYE
-1906 EYVSKVPDYRDKIEN
+1906 KYVSEVPEYRDKIEN
-1921 GGTDIESFTGDQ
+1921 GGTDIESFTSDQ
-1933 KTQIENAM
+1933 KAQID
-1941 KAYDS
+1941 KAIQAFDS
-1946 MLDAQEK
+1946 WKDSEEK
-1953 VKEFQKKIRDEKGT
+1953 VKELQKTIRDEKGT
-1967 YYDTIVDKATK
+1967 YYDNIVDGAAK

-1984 DANDLIQKQIDL
+1984 AANDLIQKQIDL
-1996 LNTQGSIVSADMYEE
+1996 LNTQGAIVSADMYEE
-2011 MISNTGDQIDT
+2011 MMSNTEDQIDT

-2035 DSMERGLKPGTEEWY
+2035 DSMERGLEPGTEEWY
-2050 SLTAAVMEAKG
+2050 KLVSAVMEAKG
-2061 NIKDLEKAQ
+2061 NIKDLEKEQ
-2070 AEYEK
+2070 ANLEK

-2086 KIGNIYQSI
+2086 KLGNIYQSI
-2095 IDTIQ
+2095 LDTIQ

-2143 EDYNPGT
+2143 SDYDPGT

-2270 YDLENATTQKTEKV
+2270 YDLSTVTTQHIDKV
-2284 IRNGELTYEANA
+2284 VREGEITYESNA
-2296 DNLRNAQE
+2296 DNLRNAE
-2304 TVQDSLAALKKQE
+2304 ESVQDALAALKKQE

-2354 SKKEQA
+2354 SKKEQQV
-2360 DNEKTAT
+2360 NETTAT
-2367 DILGKNWK
+2367 DILGNGWK

-2382 DNDIF
+2382 DADIF
-2387 QMFSKLYTDNV
+2387 QMFSKLYSDNV

-2466 YDTAANGDAVFGGI
+2466 YDTAADGNSVFAGI
-2480 QKAFKESGDQLISSL
+2480 QKAFSESGNQLISSL

-2545 KDDNVRGSGNSRATG
+2545 KDDNVRGSGNSHVTG

-2588 SSSADKTDKIKV
+2588 SSSADKTDKIRV

-2605 LGPNEIPTVL
+2605 LGPNEIPAVL
-2615 ERGEMVFIP
+2615 ERGEMVFTP
-2624 EQVQKFAEIL
+2624 EQMEKLVASFSA
-2634 GTTAY
+2634 TAY
-2639 VPDRSW
+2639 VPDNSW
-2645 MKSMYPSTTVNTKPN
+2645 IKNMYPSATVNTKPN
-2660 VVNVSVG
+2660 IVNVSVG

>member
-56 KLSGNKDMVSS
+56 KLSGNKDVATS

-106 DEIKTGKDNPEFLNT
+106 DEIKSGKDNPEFLNT

-200 FTDLFSGTPDQT
+200 FPDLFSGTPDQT

-252 SDIGVM
+252 SDIGIM

-351 NSMGQYVY
+351 NNMGQYVY
-359 SGGSVIDT
+359 SGGNIIDT

-457 EQYIKELPS
+457 DQYIKELPA

-516 TAELNDVTKQ
+516 TSELNNVTKQ
-526 YKQLN
+526 YKQLSI
-531 LEQKNAE
+531 EQKNAE
-538 KDSKLQTNKNLF
+538 KDSKLQSSKNLF

-569 EQLSDIKSKL
+569 EQLTDIKTKL
-579 STADA
+579 STADS

-595 NIEAEAKQM
+595 NIQAEAKQV

-675 KELGSTTNEIA
+675 RELGSTTNEIA

-814 VKANKFVDYESGDDL
+814 VKANKFVDYESVDDL

-858 ELADKWNT
+858 ELAGKWNT
-866 LNDVEQNSISYN
+866 LNDVEQNAISYN

-901 TEMSENSSTE
+901 TEISQNSSTE

-984 KGHTIGVF
+984 KGHTLGVF

-1086 MGTAATI
+1086 MGTAATM

-1143 NELQKHTDKIEELSN
+1143 NELQQHNDKVKELSN
-1158 QLKEAQDR
+1158 QLKETQDR
-1166 LEELNDVGGIKSLTD
+1166 LEELNGKSLTD

-1195 KTQLAVEKERIAL
+1195 KTQLSVEKERQAL
-1208 KARDTLSSAEKAY
+1208 KARETLESADKAY
-1221 HAYDPK
+1221 KSYDQLYTSDGSVIGGKEEAMAYGSSNPAQEMEYTIAAYKRVQEEYDRITQEMANGGNTDK
-1227 YTDQGDEWKPQAVGA
+1227 LTQEQAKLSTELNDIRNNALALYDVINKVNGAEASITNAGQELSEVEKEQFKETERGVGLYADFLQFLKTTSTYTD
-1242 HGAYVPGSNGGKMS
+1242 
-1256 NSPVEELD
+1256 
-1264 NTIKAYEKAYEQL
+1264 KAS
-1277 QQMQAEIDQ
+1277 D
-1286 ASAEGN
+1286 
-1292 SSVVQ
+1292 SV
-1297 KLTTDYQNKQQELVG
+1297 
-1312 IRQHAYDTY
+1312 
-1321 TIVNG
+1321 
-1326 VNSAFKDISKS
+1326 
-1337 GEVLTTA
+1337 
-1344 EQSMF
+1344 
-1349 DETSRGIDVYNDF
+1349 
-1362 LGTIQKTAVNVDD
+1362 
-1375 LTDKTD
+1375 D
-1381 TYSDEAEQSAQAQ
+1381 TYSDEAEQAAQAQ

-1451 GMDSYDNFIKTV
+1451 GMDSYDNFIKTI
-1463 STYPSDLGKCQDA
+1463 SAYPSDLGKCQDA

-1492 NLTDDTADLTIA
+1492 NLTDDTADLTTA

-1551 VQLLNE
+1551 VQFLNE

-1604 NLLELQRAESILGQI
+1604 NLLELQRAESILGQV

-1632 LLADYANNTKNKLN
+1632 MLLDYANNTKNKLN

-1661 FKKAIYDG
+1661 FKKAVYDG
-1669 GVKTNTPSKGSKG
+1669 GVKTNTPSKGSSG
-1682 SQGAKDNSTID
+1682 SKGAKENSTID
-1693 WISRSAD
+1693 WIKRSAE
-1700 LLERESKRLET
+1700 LLERESTRLQT
-1711 ALQDTWTAYTGLEEG
+1711 AIDDTWKAYTGLSQA
-1726 DAERI
+1726 DIERVQELFSMNLTPNSDEV
-1731 NELFASLDTPD
+1731 NELLD
-1742 TSITDR
+1742 
-1748 LQEYADSLGM
+1748 YADKLGV
-1758 SMEELQ
+1758 SIGELQ
-1764 SMAADTSGLTGY
+1764 DLANNNGL
-1776 DIDYIKKLFTMDLK
+1776 
-1790 PDSEGMNEL
+1790 
-1799 YEYANRFGMTLEQLK
+1799 
-1814 AASDSDNLPSQN
+1814 
-1826 DIDHI
+1826 
-1831 NTLFSR
+1831 
-1837 LDEPNQDS
+1837 
-1845 LDELNQ
+1845 
-1851 YANKLGLTLDELRN
+1851 
-1865 LAKDGGTT
+1865 
-1873 ESRQSIL
+1873 ESRQSL
-1880 TKLIEADQKSLDQA
+1880 LEQLIDVDKQRLDQGID
-1894 EQSLDYY
+1894 SLNYY
-1901 KKSYE
+1901 KNSYE
-1906 EYVSKVPDYRDKIEN
+1906 EYVAKVPEYRDKIEN
-1921 GGTDIESFTGDQ
+1921 GGIDIESFSGDE
-1933 KTQIENAM
+1933 KTKIENAM
-1941 KAYDS
+1941 NAYDS
-1946 MLDAQEK
+1946 YLN
-1953 VKEFQKKIRDEKGT
+1953 QKKTNLELSNTIRDNELK
-1967 YYDTIVDKATK
+1967 YYTIAIDEIDKKNARLS
-1978 ENEKLA
+1978 NS
-1984 DANDLIQKQIDL
+1984 NDLIQKQIDL
-1996 LNTQGSIVSADMYEE
+1996 LNTQGVTVSSSMYDQL
-2011 MISNTGDQIDT
+2011 ISNTEGQIG
-2022 YQQILQARQDELA
+2022 YQQEKLQKQKDQLIKAITE
-2035 DSMERGLKPGTEEWY
+2035 EGLKVGSDKWYELNDEIMSTEG
-2050 SLTAAVMEAKG
+2050 S
-2061 NIKDLEKAQ
+2061 IKDLEKAQ

-2075 QLRELPVTNLE
+2075 QLRELPITNLE
-2086 KIGNIYQSI
+2086 KLGTIYQNI
-2095 IDTIQ
+2095 LDTIQ

-2108 SGKTLNADYYQKLIN
+2108 SGKTLDADYYQKLIN

-2176 WNEELLNLPIQKI
+2176 WNEELLKLPIDKI

-2257 EKLKLQAQYEQAL
+2257 EKLKLQTQYEQAL

-2284 IRNGELTYEANA
+2284 KL
-2296 DNLRNAQE
+2296 LPSF
-2304 TVQDSLAALKKQE
+2304 TV
-2317 LQDQMDAL
+2317 M
-2325 DDALD
+2325 
-2330 DYNDKL
+2330 
-2336 QDTLDSLQKI
+2336 
-2346 SDKWSEIA
+2346 
-2354 SKKEQA
+2354 
-2360 DNEKTAT
+2360 
-2367 DILGKNWK
+2367 
-2375 DKVLSGN
+2375 
-2382 DNDIF
+2382 
-2387 QMFSKLYTDNV
+2387 
-2398 DQINKYQEQIDSTEH
+2398 
-2413 ISSLI
+2413 
-2418 QEYIDSYKA
+2418 
-2427 GTLTYEEAQ
+2427 
-2436 AGIHDLVSQ
+2436 
-2445 MNQKMSAMDNLQ
+2445 
-2457 NIYNYMGKV
+2457 
-2466 YDTAANGDAVFGGI
+2466 
-2480 QKAFKESGDQLISSL
+2480 
-2495 EQYQANA
+2495 
-2502 GLISESM
+2502 
-2509 SSWQQLTNNVESIK
+2509 
-2523 DILEDV
+2523 
-2529 KDNLKDTE
+2529 
-2537 RDSDSKKD
+2537 
-2545 KDDNVRGSGNSRATG
+2545 
-2560 KHSSKSVYG
+2560 
-2569 SSGFSAE
+2569 
-2576 KHHSGV
+2576 
-2582 FSGAVG
+2582 
-2588 SSSADKTDKIKV
+2588 
-2600 LEAEK
+2600 
-2605 LGPNEIPTVL
+2605 
-2615 ERGEMVFIP
+2615 
-2624 EQVQKFAEIL
+2624 
-2634 GTTAY
+2634 
-2639 VPDRSW
+2639 
-2645 MKSMYPSTTVNTKPN
+2645 
-2660 VVNVSVG
+2660 
-2667 DVKLTDVR
+2667 
-2675 DVDGFAKA
+2675 
-2683 MGRDFVPLARQAL
+2683 
-2696 ARF
+2696 

>member
-56 KLSGNKDMVSS
+56 KLSGNKDVATS

-95 NLTRSIFQMSF
+95 NLTRSIFQMSY

-200 FTDLFSGTPDQT
+200 FPDLFSGTPDQT

-241 GWEDNMWSDLL
+241 GWEDNMWSDLF

-359 SGGSVIDT
+359 SGGSIIDT

-388 LKTTYKDFLSGD
+388 LKTTYKDFLFGD
-400 SANNPFKKLVD
+400 SANNPFKQLVD
-411 SIDFS
+411 SIDFT

-427 VSKLK
+427 VAKLK

-516 TAELNDVTKQ
+516 TSELNNVTKQ
-526 YKQLN
+526 YKQLSI
-531 LEQKNAE
+531 EQKNAE
-538 KDSKLQTNKNLF
+538 KDSKLQANKNLF

-569 EQLSDIKSKL
+569 EQLTDIKTKL
-579 STADA
+579 STADS

-595 NIEAEAKQM
+595 NIQAEAKQM

-774 QAGVSIDQLIGMIAT
+774 QARVSIDQLIGMIAT

-858 ELADKWNT
+858 ELAGKWNT
-866 LNDVEQNSISYN
+866 LNDVEQNAISYN

-901 TEMSENSSTE
+901 TEISENSSTE

-1086 MGTAATI
+1086 MGTAATK

-1109 VMAAVTASVSFL
+1109 VMAAVTASISFL

-1143 NELQKHTDKIEELSN
+1143 NELQQHTNKVEELSAK
-1158 QLKEAQDR
+1158 LKEIQDR
-1166 LEELNDVGGIKSLTD
+1166 LEELNGVGGIKSLTD

-1195 KTQLAVEKERIAL
+1195 KTQLAVEKERQAL
-1208 KARDTLSSAEKAY
+1208 KARETLESADKAY
-1221 HAYDPK
+1221 RSYDQLYTSDGSVIGGKEEAMAYGSSNPAQEMEYTIAAYKRVQDEYDRITQEMANGGNTDK
-1227 YTDQGDEWKPQAVGA
+1227 LTQEQAKLSTELNDIRNNALALYDVINKVNGAEASITNAGQELSEVEKEQFKETERGVGLYADFLKYLKTTSTYTD
-1242 HGAYVPGSNGGKMS
+1242 N
-1256 NSPVEELD
+1256 
-1264 NTIKAYEKAYEQL
+1264 
-1277 QQMQAEIDQ
+1277 
-1286 ASAEGN
+1286 ASD
-1292 SSVVQ
+1292 SV
-1297 KLTTDYQNKQQELVG
+1297 
-1312 IRQHAYDTY
+1312 
-1321 TIVNG
+1321 
-1326 VNSAFKDISKS
+1326 
-1337 GEVLTTA
+1337 
-1344 EQSMF
+1344 
-1349 DETSRGIDVYNDF
+1349 
-1362 LGTIQKTAVNVDD
+1362 
-1375 LTDKTD
+1375 D
-1381 TYSDEAEQSAQAQ
+1381 TYSDEAEQAAQAQ

-1492 NLTDDTADLTIA
+1492 NLTDDTADLTTA

-1711 ALQDTWTAYTGLEEG
+1711 ALQDTWTAYTGLSEE
-1726 DAERI
+1726 DIERVQ
-1731 NELFASLDTPD
+1731 ELFNMPLSPDSKEVDELMDYASKLGI
-1742 TSITDR
+1742 SI
-1748 LQEYADSLGM
+1748 G
-1758 SMEELQ
+1758 ELQ
-1764 SMAADTSGLTGY
+1764 KLSENGGL
-1776 DIDYIKKLFTMDLK
+1776 
-1790 PDSEGMNEL
+1790 
-1799 YEYANRFGMTLEQLK
+1799 
-1814 AASDSDNLPSQN
+1814 
-1826 DIDHI
+1826 
-1831 NTLFSR
+1831 
-1837 LDEPNQDS
+1837 
-1845 LDELNQ
+1845 
-1851 YANKLGLTLDELRN
+1851 
-1865 LAKDGGTT
+1865 

-1880 TKLIEADQKSLDQA
+1880 TQKIDADQKSLDQA
-1894 EQSLDYY
+1894 KESLDYY
-1901 KKSYE
+1901 KQSYE
-1906 EYVSKVPDYRDKIEN
+1906 EYVSKVPEYRDKIEN
-1921 GGTDIESFTGDQ
+1921 GGTDIESFTSDQ
-1933 KTQIENAM
+1933 KAQID
-1941 KAYDS
+1941 KAIQAFDS
-1946 MLDAQEK
+1946 WKDSEEK
-1953 VKEFQKKIRDEKGT
+1953 VKELQKTIRDEKGT
-1967 YYDTIVDKATK
+1967 YYDNIVDGATK

-1984 DANDLIQKQIDL
+1984 AANDLIQKQIDL
-1996 LNTQGSIVSADMYEE
+1996 LNTQGAIVSADMYEE
-2011 MISNTGDQIDT
+2011 MMANTEQQIDT

-2035 DSMERGLKPGTEEWY
+2035 DSMERGLEPGTEEWY
-2050 SLTAAVMEAKG
+2050 KLVSAVMEAKG
-2061 NIKDLEKAQ
+2061 NIKDLEKEQ
-2070 AEYEK
+2070 ANLEK

-2095 IDTIQ
+2095 LDTIQ

-2108 SGKTLNADYYQKLIN
+2108 SGKTLDADYYQKLIN

-2270 YDLENATTQKTEKV
+2270 YDLSTVTTQHIDKV
-2284 IRNGELTYEANA
+2284 VREGEITYESNA
-2296 DNLRNAQE
+2296 DNLRNAE
-2304 TVQDSLAALKKQE
+2304 ESVQDALAALKKQE

-2354 SKKEQA
+2354 SKKEQQV
-2360 DNEKTAT
+2360 NETTAT
-2367 DILGKNWK
+2367 DILGKGWK

-2387 QMFSKLYTDNV
+2387 QMFSKLYSDNV

-2466 YDTAANGDAVFGGI
+2466 YDTAADGNSVFAGI
-2480 QKAFKESGDQLISSL
+2480 QKAFSESGNQLISSL

-2588 SSSADKTDKIKV
+2588 SSSADKTDKIRV

-2605 LGPNEIPTVL
+2605 LEPNEVPALL
-2615 ERGEMVFIP
+2615 ERGEMVFTP
-2624 EQVQKFAEIL
+2624 EQMEKLVASFSA
-2634 GTTAY
+2634 TAY
-2639 VPDRSW
+2639 VPDNSW
-2645 MKSMYPSTTVNTKPN
+2645 IKNMYPSATVNTKPN
-2660 VVNVSVG
+2660 IVNVSVG

-2683 MGRDFVPLARQAL
+2683 MGKDFVPLARQAM